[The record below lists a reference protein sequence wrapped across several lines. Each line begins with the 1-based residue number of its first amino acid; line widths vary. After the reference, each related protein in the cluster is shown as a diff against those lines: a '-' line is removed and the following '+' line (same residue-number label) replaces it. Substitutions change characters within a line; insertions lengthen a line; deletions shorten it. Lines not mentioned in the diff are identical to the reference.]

1 MKRLFNGG
9 WSFWC
14 GEPDLDVSEAGKHL
28 TEFQKVDL
36 PHDWLIAD
44 AKNLYRDGCGF
55 YRKIFL
61 MQPKENKR
69 YSLIF
74 EGVYMDTTIWVNEQQ
89 AGEWKYGYSTF
100 EIDLTP
106 FVKVGENE
114 ILVSVNFRSP
124 NSRWYSGA
132 GIYRDV
138 WFKETS
144 KTYVRE
150 NGVYVHT
157 EACEEKDG
165 KEPDFL
171 LYADTEIAGDAW
183 DEVRHTLYHKRE
195 VEPEIELPL
204 ELLLGDQVELVEEA
218 SLMTEKVGEASG
230 AEEDANVSEKEASCA
245 SAVEAY
251 ADSERENL
259 CVPEIITSHN
269 TNKNTAIYRVKSPRC
284 WDVEH
289 PHLYILKTEL
299 WKDGEIIQEEY
310 SQLGF
315 RSIAFDPEQGFL
327 LNGRRVKL
335 NGVCEHHDLGALG
348 AAFHRT
354 AMARKLGIL
363 KEMGVNALR
372 GTHNMTAPAVVELA
386 DEMGILMISE
396 AFDMWERSKTTY
408 DYARFFKEWS
418 ERDVES
424 WVMRDRNHPC
434 IIMFSIGN
442 EIYDTH
448 VDAHG
453 REITVKLRDLVKK
466 YDYRRN
472 AGVTIGSNYMPWEN
486 AQHCAEELKL
496 VGYNY
501 GEKYYEEHHK
511 AHPDWV
517 IYGSETSSIVQ
528 SRGFYHFPLRAS
540 ILTEDDEQC
549 SSLGNSPTSWGAK
562 SMERCVCE
570 DRDMDFSM
578 GQFLWTGFDYIG
590 EPTPYHTKNSY
601 FGQVDTAGFP
611 KDAYYV
617 WQSAWTD
624 YRKAPMIHIFPY
636 WDFNEGQSIDIRVC
650 SNAPFVELFC
660 NGKSC
665 GRQQLTH
672 EKGSGHHIIAD
683 YSLPYEKGVLY
694 AVAYDEE
701 GNVTARETKA
711 SFGNSAEI
719 VLRASG
725 RAAVANGRD
734 LFFVEIGTRDEK
746 GNPVENAVDRVTVQ
760 VEGAGHLVGLDN
772 GDSTDEDSYKGN
784 SRRLFSGKL
793 LAIIETGT
801 IPGAVRIRVS
811 GKGLKSAELV
821 YEAVEIDQMLPF
833 MKGEKAQR
841 IYHNFWQDLCEETYA
856 PGSTELIEDH
866 EERQRERQEDEQK
879 QSQKEKL
886 EEKQEK
892 KQSRK
897 EEKEEEERQSRK
909 ERLEEEQQQSQEE
922 RLEEEEKQSRK
933 ERLDEKQEEIPV
945 RKITLCSPMGQRFSK
960 EQPYLTVEAEIEPKE
975 ATDRQLLFR
984 VVDEHGVDSNL
995 VRLLVQGHTAQLHAM
1010 GDGSFYLRCMSRS
1023 GTDRIRVISQ
1033 LEFTVEG
1040 MGQAYRNPY
1049 ELISGSL
1056 YTSYQGEVSNGNERG
1071 VATARDGETVV
1082 TFGNIDFGPVGSDEI
1097 TMPVFALTSE
1107 EYPIRI
1113 YEGVPGEEGCQLL
1126 ADVVYQ
1132 KPSIWNTYQE
1142 ETYLLAK
1149 RVTGINTISIAVRQ
1163 KIHLKGFV
1171 FKKLQK
1177 AWLPLDAAQAD
1188 SVYGDTFIKEER
1200 AITGIGNN
1208 VTITYAEMDFGEEGT
1223 AGIRICGRAPESSN
1237 SLHIR
1242 FLQGEEESKQLVEFP
1257 MCGEYTE
1264 KEFSLTPVKG
1274 KWDVSFIFLPGS
1286 CFDLQSVQFLP
1297 AGAAN

>member
-55 YRKIFL
+55 YRKIFS

-106 FVKVGENE
+106 FVKAGENE

-138 WFKETS
+138 WFKETPE
-144 KTYVRE
+144 TYIRE
-150 NGVYVHT
+150 NGVYIHT

-171 LYADTEIAGDAW
+171 LYADTEIVGDAW
-183 DEVRHTLYHKRE
+183 DEVRHTLYAKRE
-195 VEPEIELPL
+195 APPEIELPF
-204 ELLLGDQVELVEEA
+204 ELLLGDEMELVEEA
-218 SLMTEKVGEASG
+218 SLVAGKVREDSGVAEEETSHASG
-230 AEEDANVSEKEASCA
+230 KGT
-245 SAVEAY
+245 
-251 ADSERENL
+251 L
-259 CVPEIITSHN
+259 CVPVEGTYAGSERADFCVSETIVFHN
-269 TNKNTAIYRVKSPRC
+269 TNKNTNIYRVKSPRC

-299 WKDGEIIQEEY
+299 CRDGEVIQDEY
-310 SQLGF
+310 SQIGF

-424 WVMRDRNHPC
+424 WVMRDRNHPS

-453 REITVKLRDLVKK
+453 REITVRLRDLVKK
-466 YDYRRN
+466 YDYHRN
-472 AGVTIGSNYMPWEN
+472 AGITIGSNYMPWEN
-486 AQHCAEELKL
+486 AQRCADEVKL
-496 VGYNY
+496 AGYNY

-517 IYGSETSSIVQ
+517 IYGSETSSMVQ
-528 SRGFYHFPLRAS
+528 SRGIYHFPLRAS

-562 SMERCVCE
+562 SMERCACE

-624 YRKAPMIHIFPY
+624 YRKTPMIHIFPY
-636 WDFNEGQSIDIRVC
+636 WDFNEGQNIDIRVC

-734 LFFVEIGTRDEK
+734 LFFVEIGTWDEK

-811 GKGLKSAELV
+811 GKGLKGAELV
-821 YEAVEIDQMLPF
+821 CEAVEIDQMLPF
-833 MKGEKAQR
+833 MKGEKTQR

-856 PGSTELIEDH
+856 PGPTELIEDH
-866 EERQRERQEDEQK
+866 EERQRERQEDEQ
-879 QSQKEKL
+879 
-886 EEKQEK
+886 

-922 RLEEEEKQSRK
+922 RLEEEEKQSQK

-1113 YEGVPGEEGCQLL
+1113 YEGVPGEEGSQLL

-1171 FKKLQK
+1171 FKKPQK

-1188 SVYGDTFIKEER
+1188 SVYGDTFTKEER

-1257 MCGEYTE
+1257 MCGEYIE

-1274 KWDVSFIFLPGS
+1274 KWDVSFVFLPGS

>member
-55 YRKIFL
+55 YRKIFS

-106 FVKVGENE
+106 FVKAGENE

-138 WFKETS
+138 WFKETT
-144 KTYVRE
+144 KTYIRE
-150 NGVYVHT
+150 NGVYIHT
-157 EACEEKDG
+157 EACEKKVG

-171 LYADTEIAGDAW
+171 LYADTEIVGDAW

-218 SLMTEKVGEASG
+218 SLMTEKVGEASC

-259 CVPEIITSHN
+259 CVPEIIASYN

-310 SQLGF
+310 SQIGF

-327 LNGRRVKL
+327 LNGRKVKL

-354 AMARKLGIL
+354 AMARKLRIL

-386 DEMGILMISE
+386 DQMGILMISE

-453 REITVKLRDLVKK
+453 REITVRLRDLVKK

-472 AGVTIGSNYMPWEN
+472 AGITIGSNYMPWEN
-486 AQHCAEELKL
+486 ARLCADEVKL
-496 VGYNY
+496 AGYNY
-501 GEKYYEEHHK
+501 GEKYYEVHHK

-528 SRGFYHFPLRAS
+528 SRGIYHFPLRAS

-701 GNVTARETKA
+701 GNETARETKA

-734 LFFVEIGTRDEK
+734 LFFVEIGTWDEK

-784 SRRLFSGKL
+784 SRQLFSGKL

-821 YEAVEIDQMLPF
+821 CEAVEIDQMLTF

-856 PGSTELIEDH
+856 PRPTELIEDH

-886 EEKQEK
+886 EEKQE
-892 KQSRK
+892 
-897 EEKEEEERQSRK
+897 
-909 ERLEEEQQQSQEE
+909 
-922 RLEEEEKQSRK
+922 
-933 ERLDEKQEEIPV
+933 EIPV
-945 RKITLCSPMGQRFSK
+945 RKITLCSPMGQKLSK
-960 EQPYLTVEAEIEPKE
+960 EQPYLTVEAEIEPKK
-975 ATDRQLLFR
+975 ATDRQLMFR

-995 VRLLVQGHTAQLHAM
+995 VKLLVQGHTAQLHAM

-1097 TMPVFALTSE
+1097 TLSVFALTSE

-1142 ETYLLAK
+1142 ETYSLAK
-1149 RVTGINTISIAVRQ
+1149 RVTGINTISVAVHQ

-1177 AWLPLDAAQAD
+1177 AWLSLNAAEAD
-1188 SVYGDTFIKEER
+1188 SVYGDTFTKEER

-1208 VTITYAEMDFGEEGT
+1208 VTITYTEMDFGEEGT

-1264 KEFSLTPVKG
+1264 KEFPLTPVKG
-1274 KWDVSFIFLPGS
+1274 KWDVSFVFLPGS
-1286 CFDLQSVQFLP
+1286 CFDLQSVQFLSG
-1297 AGAAN
+1297 GAAN

>member
-14 GEPDLDVSEAGKHL
+14 GEPDLDVSETGKHL

-36 PHDWLIAD
+36 PHDWLISD

-55 YRKIFL
+55 YRKIFS

-106 FVKVGENE
+106 FVKAGENE

-138 WFKETS
+138 WFKETT
-144 KTYVRE
+144 KTYIRE
-150 NGVYVHT
+150 NGVYIHT
-157 EACEEKDG
+157 EACGEKEG

-171 LYADTEIAGDAW
+171 LYADTEIVGDAW
-183 DEVRHTLYHKRE
+183 DEVRHTLYAKRE
-195 VEPEIELPL
+195 APPEIELPF
-204 ELLLGDQVELVEEA
+204 ELLLGDEMELVEEA
-218 SLMTEKVGEASG
+218 SP
-230 AEEDANVSEKEASCA
+230 EETYAGSERADFCVSET
-245 SAVEAY
+245 
-251 ADSERENL
+251 
-259 CVPEIITSHN
+259 IIFHN
-269 TNKNTAIYRVKSPRC
+269 TNKKTNIYRVKSPRC

-289 PHLYILKTEL
+289 PHLYILKTGL

-310 SQLGF
+310 SQIGF

-348 AAFHRT
+348 AAFHRA
-354 AMARKLGIL
+354 AMARKFRIL

-386 DEMGILMISE
+386 DQMGILMISE

-453 REITVKLRDLVKK
+453 REITVRLRDLVKQ
-466 YDYRRN
+466 YDYRGN
-472 AGVTIGSNYMPWEN
+472 AGITIGSNYMPWEN
-486 AQHCAEELKL
+486 AQLCADEVKL
-496 VGYNY
+496 AGYNY
-501 GEKYYEEHHK
+501 GEKYYGKHHK

-528 SRGFYHFPLRAS
+528 SRGIYHFPLRAS

-711 SFGNSAEI
+711 SFGNSSEI

-734 LFFVEIGTRDEK
+734 LFFVEIGTWDEK

-821 YEAVEIDQMLPF
+821 CEAVEIDQMLPF
-833 MKGEKAQR
+833 LKGEKAQR

-856 PGSTELIEDH
+856 PGPTELIEDH

-879 QSQKEKL
+879 QSQKE
-886 EEKQEK
+886 
-892 KQSRK
+892 
-897 EEKEEEERQSRK
+897 
-909 ERLEEEQQQSQEE
+909 
-922 RLEEEEKQSRK
+922 
-933 ERLDEKQEEIPV
+933 RLDEKQEEIPV
-945 RKITLCSPMGQRFSK
+945 RKITLCSPMGQKLSK
-960 EQPYLTVEAEIEPKE
+960 EQPYLTVEAEIEPKK
-975 ATDRQLLFR
+975 ATDRQLMFR

-995 VRLLVQGHTAQLHAM
+995 VKLLVQGHTAQLHAM

-1097 TMPVFALTSE
+1097 TLSVFALTSE

-1142 ETYLLAK
+1142 ETYSLAK
-1149 RVTGINTISIAVRQ
+1149 RVTGINTISVAVHQ

-1177 AWLPLDAAQAD
+1177 AWLSLNAAEAD
-1188 SVYGDTFIKEER
+1188 SVYGDTFTKEER

-1208 VTITYAEMDFGEEGT
+1208 VTITYTEMDFGEEGT

-1257 MCGEYTE
+1257 MCGEYIE

-1274 KWDVSFIFLPGS
+1274 KWDVSFVFLPGS

>member
-55 YRKIFL
+55 YRKIFS

-106 FVKVGENE
+106 FVKAGENE

-138 WFKETS
+138 WFKETT
-144 KTYVRE
+144 KTYIRE
-150 NGVYVHT
+150 NGVYIHT
-157 EACEEKDG
+157 EACGEKEG

-171 LYADTEIAGDAW
+171 LYADTEIVGDAW
-183 DEVRHTLYHKRE
+183 DEVRHTLYAKRE
-195 VEPEIELPL
+195 APPEIELPF
-204 ELLLGDQVELVEEA
+204 ELLLGDEMELVEEA
-218 SLMTEKVGEASG
+218 SP
-230 AEEDANVSEKEASCA
+230 EET
-245 SAVEAY
+245 Y
-251 ADSERENL
+251 AGSERADFCLSET
-259 CVPEIITSHN
+259 IIFHN
-269 TNKNTAIYRVKSPRC
+269 TNKNTNIYRVKSPRC

-310 SQLGF
+310 SQIGF

-327 LNGRRVKL
+327 LNGRKVKL
-335 NGVCEHHDLGALG
+335 NGVCEHHDLSALG
-348 AAFHRT
+348 AAFHRA
-354 AMARKLGIL
+354 AMARKFRIL

-386 DEMGILMISE
+386 DQMGILMISE

-453 REITVKLRDLVKK
+453 REITVRLRDLVKK

-472 AGVTIGSNYMPWEN
+472 AGITIGSNYMPWEN
-486 AQHCAEELKL
+486 AQLCADEVKL
-496 VGYNY
+496 AGYNY

-528 SRGFYHFPLRAS
+528 SRGIYHFPLRAS

-734 LFFVEIGTRDEK
+734 LFFVEIGTRDE
-746 GNPVENAVDRVTVQ
+746 NENVVENAVDRVTVQ

-821 YEAVEIDQMLPF
+821 CEAVEIDQMLTF

-856 PGSTELIEDH
+856 PGPTELIEDH

-879 QSQKEKL
+879 QSQKE
-886 EEKQEK
+886 
-892 KQSRK
+892 
-897 EEKEEEERQSRK
+897 
-909 ERLEEEQQQSQEE
+909 
-922 RLEEEEKQSRK
+922 
-933 ERLDEKQEEIPV
+933 RLDEKQEEIPV
-945 RKITLCSPMGQRFSK
+945 RKITLCSPMGQKLSK
-960 EQPYLTVEAEIEPKE
+960 EQPYLTVEAEVEPKE
-975 ATDRQLLFR
+975 ATDRQLMFR

-995 VRLLVQGHTAQLHAM
+995 VRLLVQGHTAQLYAM

-1097 TMPVFALTSE
+1097 TLSVFALTSE

-1142 ETYLLAK
+1142 ETYSLAK
-1149 RVTGINTISIAVRQ
+1149 RVTGINTISVAVHQ

-1177 AWLPLDAAQAD
+1177 AWLSLNAAEAD
-1188 SVYGDTFIKEER
+1188 SVYGDTFTKEER

-1208 VTITYAEMDFGEEGT
+1208 VTITYTEMDFGEEGT

-1257 MCGEYTE
+1257 MCGEYIE

-1274 KWDVSFIFLPGS
+1274 KWDVSFVFLPGS

>member
-55 YRKIFL
+55 YRKIFS

-106 FVKVGENE
+106 FVKAGENE

-138 WFKETS
+138 WFKETT
-144 KTYVRE
+144 KTYIRE
-150 NGVYVHT
+150 NGVYIHT
-157 EACEEKDG
+157 EACGEKEG

-171 LYADTEIAGDAW
+171 LYADTEIVGDAW
-183 DEVRHTLYHKRE
+183 DEVSHTLYAKRE
-195 VEPEIELPL
+195 APPEIELPF
-204 ELLLGDQVELVEEA
+204 ELLLGDEMELVEEA
-218 SLMTEKVGEASG
+218 SP
-230 AEEDANVSEKEASCA
+230 EET
-245 SAVEAY
+245 Y
-251 ADSERENL
+251 AGSERADFCLSET
-259 CVPEIITSHN
+259 IIFHN
-269 TNKNTAIYRVKSPRC
+269 TNKNTNIYRVKSPRC

-310 SQLGF
+310 SQIGF

-348 AAFHRT
+348 AAFHRA
-354 AMARKLGIL
+354 AMARKFRIL

-386 DEMGILMISE
+386 DQMGILMISE

-453 REITVKLRDLVKK
+453 REITVRLRDLVKK

-472 AGVTIGSNYMPWEN
+472 AGITIGSNYMPWEN
-486 AQHCAEELKL
+486 AQFCAEELKL
-496 VGYNY
+496 AGYNY

-528 SRGFYHFPLRAS
+528 SRGIYHFPLRAS

-734 LFFVEIGTRDEK
+734 LFFVEIGTRDE
-746 GNPVENAVDRVTVQ
+746 NENVVENAVDRVTVQ

-793 LAIIETGT
+793 LAIIETGM
-801 IPGAVRIRVS
+801 IPGAVRIMVS

-821 YEAVEIDQMLPF
+821 CEAVEIDQMLTF

-856 PGSTELIEDH
+856 PGPTELIEDH

-886 EEKQEK
+886 EEKQE
-892 KQSRK
+892 
-897 EEKEEEERQSRK
+897 
-909 ERLEEEQQQSQEE
+909 
-922 RLEEEEKQSRK
+922 
-933 ERLDEKQEEIPV
+933 EIPV
-945 RKITLCSPMGQRFSK
+945 RKITLCSPMGQKLSK
-960 EQPYLTVEAEIEPKE
+960 EQPYLTVEAEVEPKE
-975 ATDRQLLFR
+975 ATDRQLMFR

-1082 TFGNIDFGPVGSDEI
+1082 TFGNIDFGPVGSDKI
-1097 TMPVFALTSE
+1097 TMPIFALTSE

-1142 ETYLLAK
+1142 ETYSLAK
-1149 RVTGINTISIAVRQ
+1149 RVTGINTISVAVHQ

-1177 AWLPLDAAQAD
+1177 AWLSLNAAEAD
-1188 SVYGDTFIKEER
+1188 SVYGDTFTKEER

-1208 VTITYAEMDFGEEGT
+1208 VTITYTEMDFGEEGT
-1223 AGIRICGRAPESSN
+1223 AGIRICGRAPESGN

-1242 FLQGEEESKQLVEFP
+1242 FSQGEEESKQLVEFP
-1257 MCGEYTE
+1257 MCGEYIE

-1274 KWDVSFIFLPGS
+1274 KWDVSFVFLPGS

>member
-36 PHDWLIAD
+36 PHDWLISD

-55 YRKIFL
+55 YRKIFS

-106 FVKVGENE
+106 FVKAGENE

-138 WFKETS
+138 WFKETT
-144 KTYVRE
+144 KTYIRE
-150 NGVYVHT
+150 NGVYIHT
-157 EACEEKDG
+157 EACGEKEG

-171 LYADTEIAGDAW
+171 LYADTEIVGDAW
-183 DEVRHTLYHKRE
+183 DEVRHTLYAKRE
-195 VEPEIELPL
+195 APPEIELPF
-204 ELLLGDQVELVEEA
+204 ELLLGDEMELVEEA
-218 SLMTEKVGEASG
+218 SP
-230 AEEDANVSEKEASCA
+230 EET
-245 SAVEAY
+245 Y
-251 ADSERENL
+251 AGSERADFCLSET
-259 CVPEIITSHN
+259 IIFHN
-269 TNKNTAIYRVKSPRC
+269 TNKNTNIYRVKSPRC

-289 PHLYILKTEL
+289 PHLYILKTGL

-310 SQLGF
+310 SQIGF

-348 AAFHRT
+348 AAFHRA
-354 AMARKLGIL
+354 AMARKFRIL

-386 DEMGILMISE
+386 DQMGILMISE

-453 REITVKLRDLVKK
+453 REITVRLRDLVKK

-472 AGVTIGSNYMPWEN
+472 AGITIGSNYMPWEN
-486 AQHCAEELKL
+486 AQLCADEVKL
-496 VGYNY
+496 AGYNY

-528 SRGFYHFPLRAS
+528 SRGIYHFPLRAS

-734 LFFVEIGTRDEK
+734 LFFVEIGTWDEK

-793 LAIIETGT
+793 LAIIETGM

-821 YEAVEIDQMLPF
+821 CEAVEIDQMLTF

-879 QSQKEKL
+879 QSQKE
-886 EEKQEK
+886 
-892 KQSRK
+892 
-897 EEKEEEERQSRK
+897 
-909 ERLEEEQQQSQEE
+909 
-922 RLEEEEKQSRK
+922 
-933 ERLDEKQEEIPV
+933 RLDEKQEEIPV
-945 RKITLCSPMGQRFSK
+945 RKITLCSPMGQKLSK
-960 EQPYLTVEAEIEPKE
+960 EQPYLTVEAEVEPKE
-975 ATDRQLLFR
+975 ATDRQLMFR

-1033 LEFTVEG
+1033 LEFTVES

-1097 TMPVFALTSE
+1097 TMPIFALTSE

-1142 ETYLLAK
+1142 ETYSLAK
-1149 RVTGINTISIAVRQ
+1149 RVTGINTISVAVHQ

-1177 AWLPLDAAQAD
+1177 AWLSLNAAEAD
-1188 SVYGDTFIKEER
+1188 SVYGDTFTKEER

-1208 VTITYAEMDFGEEGT
+1208 VTITYTEMDFGEEGT

-1274 KWDVSFIFLPGS
+1274 KWDVSFVFLPGS

-1297 AGAAN
+1297 AGEAN

>member
-74 EGVYMDTTIWVNEQQ
+74 EGVYMDTTIWVNEQR

-100 EIDLTP
+100 EIDLTS
-106 FVKVGENE
+106 FVKAGENE

-138 WFKETS
+138 WFKETP
-144 KTYVRE
+144 KTYIRE

-157 EACEEKDG
+157 ETCGEKDG

-171 LYADTEIAGDAW
+171 LYADTEIVGDAW
-183 DEVRHTLYHKRE
+183 DEVRHTLYAKRE
-195 VEPEIELPL
+195 AEPEIELPL

-218 SLMTEKVGEASG
+218 SP
-230 AEEDANVSEKEASCA
+230 EET
-245 SAVEAY
+245 Y
-251 ADSERENL
+251 AGSERENL
-259 CVPEIITSHN
+259 CVPETIVFHN
-269 TNKNTAIYRVKSPRC
+269 TNKNTNIYRVKSPRC

-299 WKDGEIIQEEY
+299 WKDGEVIQEEY
-310 SQLGF
+310 SQIGF

-408 DYARFFKEWS
+408 DYARFFKEWN

-424 WVMRDRNHPC
+424 WVMRDRNHPS

-453 REITVKLRDLVKK
+453 REITVRLRDLVKQ
-466 YDYRRN
+466 YDYRGN
-472 AGVTIGSNYMPWEN
+472 AGITIGSNYMPWEN

-528 SRGFYHFPLRAS
+528 SRGIYHFPLRAS

-636 WDFNEGQSIDIRVC
+636 WDFNEGQNIDIRVC

-801 IPGAVRIRVS
+801 IPGAVRISVS

-821 YEAVEIDQMLPF
+821 CEAVEIAQMLPF

-866 EERQRERQEDEQK
+866 EERQ
-879 QSQKEKL
+879 
-886 EEKQEK
+886 
-892 KQSRK
+892 
-897 EEKEEEERQSRK
+897 
-909 ERLEEEQQQSQEE
+909 
-922 RLEEEEKQSRK
+922 
-933 ERLDEKQEEIPV
+933 DEKQEEIPV

-995 VRLLVQGHTAQLHAM
+995 VKLLVQGHTAQLHAM

-1177 AWLPLDAAQAD
+1177 AWLPLNAAEAD
-1188 SVYGDTFIKEER
+1188 SVYGDTFTKEER

>member
-55 YRKIFL
+55 YRKIFS

-106 FVKVGENE
+106 FVKAGENE

-138 WFKETS
+138 WFKETT
-144 KTYVRE
+144 KTYIRE
-150 NGVYVHT
+150 NGVYIHT
-157 EACEEKDG
+157 EACGEKEG

-171 LYADTEIAGDAW
+171 LYADTEIVGDAW
-183 DEVRHTLYHKRE
+183 DEVRHTLYAKRE
-195 VEPEIELPL
+195 APPEIELPF
-204 ELLLGDQVELVEEA
+204 ELLLGDEIELVEEA
-218 SLMTEKVGEASG
+218 SP
-230 AEEDANVSEKEASCA
+230 EETYAGSERADFCVSET
-245 SAVEAY
+245 
-251 ADSERENL
+251 
-259 CVPEIITSHN
+259 IIFHN
-269 TNKNTAIYRVKSPRC
+269 TNKNTNIYRVKSPRC

-289 PHLYILKTEL
+289 PHLYILRTAL
-299 WKDGEIIQEEY
+299 WKDGEIIQDEY
-310 SQLGF
+310 SQIGF

-327 LNGRRVKL
+327 LNGRKVKL

-348 AAFHRT
+348 AAFHRA
-354 AMARKLGIL
+354 AMARKFRIL

-386 DEMGILMISE
+386 DQMGILMISE

-453 REITVKLRDLVKK
+453 REITVRLRDLVKK

-472 AGVTIGSNYMPWEN
+472 AGITIGSNYMPWEN
-486 AQHCAEELKL
+486 AQLCADEVKL
-496 VGYNY
+496 AGYNY
-501 GEKYYEEHHK
+501 GEKYYGKHHK

-517 IYGSETSSIVQ
+517 IYGSETSSMVQ
-528 SRGFYHFPLRAS
+528 SRGIYHFPLRAS

-636 WDFNEGQSIDIRVC
+636 WDFNEGQNIDIRVC

-734 LFFVEIGTRDEK
+734 LFFVEIGTRDE
-746 GNPVENAVDRVTVQ
+746 NENVVENAVDRVTVQ

-821 YEAVEIDQMLPF
+821 CEAVEIDQMLPF
-833 MKGEKAQR
+833 LNGEKAQR

-856 PGSTELIEDH
+856 PGPTELIEDH

-879 QSQKEKL
+879 QSQKE
-886 EEKQEK
+886 
-892 KQSRK
+892 
-897 EEKEEEERQSRK
+897 
-909 ERLEEEQQQSQEE
+909 
-922 RLEEEEKQSRK
+922 
-933 ERLDEKQEEIPV
+933 RLDEKQEEIPV
-945 RKITLCSPMGQRFSK
+945 RKITLCSPMGQKLSK
-960 EQPYLTVEAEIEPKE
+960 EQPYLTVEAEVEPKE
-975 ATDRQLLFR
+975 ATDRQLMFR

-1097 TMPVFALTSE
+1097 TLPVFALTSE

-1113 YEGVPGEEGCQLL
+1113 YEGVPGEDGCQLL

-1142 ETYLLAK
+1142 ETYSLAK

-1177 AWLPLDAAQAD
+1177 AWLSLNAAEAD
-1188 SVYGDTFIKEER
+1188 SVYGDTFTKEER

-1208 VTITYAEMDFGEEGT
+1208 VTITYTEMDFGEEGT

-1242 FLQGEEESKQLVEFP
+1242 FSKGEEESKQLVEFP
-1257 MCGEYTE
+1257 MCGEYIE

-1274 KWDVSFIFLPGS
+1274 KWDVSFVFLPGS

>member
-28 TEFQKVDL
+28 TAFQKVDL

-74 EGVYMDTTIWVNEQQ
+74 EGVYMDTTIWVNGQQ

-106 FVKVGENE
+106 FVKAGENE

-138 WFKETS
+138 WFKETP
-144 KTYVRE
+144 KTYIRE

-171 LYADTEIAGDAW
+171 LYADAEIVGDAW

-218 SLMTEKVGEASG
+218 SLMTEKVGEAS
-230 AEEDANVSEKEASCA
+230 CA

-259 CVPEIITSHN
+259 CVPEIIASHN
-269 TNKNTAIYRVKSPRC
+269 TNKNTAIYRVKSPRR

-310 SQLGF
+310 SQIGF

-327 LNGRRVKL
+327 LNGRKVKL

-348 AAFHRT
+348 AAFHRA
-354 AMARKLGIL
+354 AMARKFRIL

-386 DEMGILMISE
+386 DQMGILMISE
-396 AFDMWERSKTTY
+396 AFDMWERPKTTY
-408 DYARFFKEWS
+408 DYARFFNEWS

-424 WVMRDRNHPC
+424 WVMRDRNHPS

-453 REITVKLRDLVKK
+453 REITVRLRDLVKK

-472 AGVTIGSNYMPWEN
+472 AGITIGSNYMPWEN
-486 AQHCAEELKL
+486 AQLCADEVKL
-496 VGYNY
+496 AGYNY

-528 SRGFYHFPLRAS
+528 SRGIYHFPLRAS

-562 SMERCVCE
+562 SMESCVCE

-734 LFFVEIGTRDEK
+734 LFFVEIGMRDEK

-879 QSQKEKL
+879 QS
-886 EEKQEK
+886 
-892 KQSRK
+892 
-897 EEKEEEERQSRK
+897 RK
-909 ERLEEEQQQSQEE
+909 ERQ
-922 RLEEEEKQSRK
+922 
-933 ERLDEKQEEIPV
+933 DEKQEEIPV
-945 RKITLCSPMGQRFSK
+945 RKITLCSPMGQKLSK
-960 EQPYLTVEAEIEPKE
+960 EQPYLTVEAEVEPKE
-975 ATDRQLLFR
+975 ATDRQLMFR

-1097 TMPVFALTSE
+1097 TIPVFALTSE

-1188 SVYGDTFIKEER
+1188 SVYGDTFTKEER

-1223 AGIRICGRAPESSN
+1223 VGIRICGRAPESSN

-1242 FLQGEEESKQLVEFP
+1242 FSQGEEESKQLVEFP

>member
-14 GEPDLDVSEAGKHL
+14 GEPDLGVSEAGKHL

-55 YRKIFL
+55 YRKIFS

-106 FVKVGENE
+106 FVKAGENE

-138 WFKETS
+138 WFKETPE
-144 KTYVRE
+144 TYIRE
-150 NGVYVHT
+150 NGVYIHT
-157 EACEEKDG
+157 EACGEKVG
-165 KEPDFL
+165 KKPDFL
-171 LYADTEIAGDAW
+171 LYADTEIVGDAW
-183 DEVRHTLYHKRE
+183 DEVRHTLYAKRE
-195 VEPEIELPL
+195 AQPEIELPF
-204 ELLLGDQVELVEEA
+204 ELLLGDEMELVEEA
-218 SLMTEKVGEASG
+218 SP
-230 AEEDANVSEKEASCA
+230 EET
-245 SAVEAY
+245 Y
-251 ADSERENL
+251 AGSEREDF
-259 CVPEIITSHN
+259 CVSETIIFHN
-269 TNKNTAIYRVKSPRC
+269 TNKNTNIYRVKSPRC

-310 SQLGF
+310 SQIGF

-327 LNGRRVKL
+327 LNGRKVKL

-348 AAFHRT
+348 AAFHRA
-354 AMARKLGIL
+354 AMARKFRIL

-386 DEMGILMISE
+386 DQMGILMISE

-453 REITVKLRDLVKK
+453 REITVRLRDLVKK

-472 AGVTIGSNYMPWEN
+472 AGITIGSNYMPWEN
-486 AQHCAEELKL
+486 AQLCADEVKL
-496 VGYNY
+496 AGYNY

-511 AHPDWV
+511 AHQDWV
-517 IYGSETSSIVQ
+517 IYGSETSSMVQ
-528 SRGFYHFPLRAS
+528 SRGIYHFPLRAS

-734 LFFVEIGTRDEK
+734 LFFVEIGTRDE
-746 GNPVENAVDRVTVQ
+746 NENVVENAVDRVTVQ

-821 YEAVEIDQMLPF
+821 CEAVEIDQMLTF

-866 EERQRERQEDEQK
+866 EERQRERQEDEQR
-879 QSQKEKL
+879 QSQ
-886 EEKQEK
+886 
-892 KQSRK
+892 
-897 EEKEEEERQSRK
+897 
-909 ERLEEEQQQSQEE
+909 
-922 RLEEEEKQSRK
+922 K
-933 ERLDEKQEEIPV
+933 ERLDEKQEEPPV
-945 RKITLCSPMGQRFSK
+945 RKITLCSPMGQKFSK
-960 EQPYLTVEAEIEPKE
+960 EQPEFTVEAEVEPKE
-975 ATDRQLLFR
+975 ATDRQLMFR

-1097 TMPVFALTSE
+1097 TMPIFALTSE

-1142 ETYLLAK
+1142 ETYSLAK
-1149 RVTGINTISIAVRQ
+1149 RVTGINTISVAVHQ

-1177 AWLPLDAAQAD
+1177 AWLSLNAAEAD
-1188 SVYGDTFIKEER
+1188 SVYGDTFTKEER

-1208 VTITYAEMDFGEEGT
+1208 VTITYTEMDFGEEGT

-1257 MCGEYTE
+1257 MCGEYIE

-1274 KWDVSFIFLPGS
+1274 KWDVSFVFLPGS

>member
-55 YRKIFL
+55 YRKIFS

-106 FVKVGENE
+106 FVKAGENE

-138 WFKETS
+138 WFKETT
-144 KTYVRE
+144 KTYIRE
-150 NGVYVHT
+150 NGVYIHT
-157 EACEEKDG
+157 EACEKKVG

-171 LYADTEIAGDAW
+171 LYADTEIVGDAW

-218 SLMTEKVGEASG
+218 SLMTEKVGEASC

-259 CVPEIITSHN
+259 CVPEIIASYN

-310 SQLGF
+310 SQIGF

-327 LNGRRVKL
+327 LNGRKVKL

-354 AMARKLGIL
+354 AMARKLRIL

-386 DEMGILMISE
+386 DQMGILMISE

-453 REITVKLRDLVKK
+453 REITVRLRDLVKK

-472 AGVTIGSNYMPWEN
+472 AGITIGSNYMPWEN
-486 AQHCAEELKL
+486 ARLCADEVKL
-496 VGYNY
+496 AGYNY
-501 GEKYYEEHHK
+501 GEKYYEVHHK

-528 SRGFYHFPLRAS
+528 SRGIYHFPLRAS

-701 GNVTARETKA
+701 GNETARETKA

-734 LFFVEIGTRDEK
+734 LFFVEIGTWDEK

-784 SRRLFSGKL
+784 SRQLFSGKL

-801 IPGAVRIRVS
+801 IPGAVRISVS

-821 YEAVEIDQMLPF
+821 CEAVEIDQMLTF

-856 PGSTELIEDH
+856 PRPTELIEDH

-879 QSQKEKL
+879 QSQKE
-886 EEKQEK
+886 
-892 KQSRK
+892 
-897 EEKEEEERQSRK
+897 
-909 ERLEEEQQQSQEE
+909 
-922 RLEEEEKQSRK
+922 
-933 ERLDEKQEEIPV
+933 RLDEKQEEIPV
-945 RKITLCSPMGQRFSK
+945 RKITLCSPMGQKLSK
-960 EQPYLTVEAEIEPKE
+960 EQPYLTVEAEIEPKK
-975 ATDRQLLFR
+975 ATDRQLMFR

-995 VRLLVQGHTAQLHAM
+995 VKLLVQGHTAQLHAM

-1097 TMPVFALTSE
+1097 TLSVFALTSE

-1142 ETYLLAK
+1142 ETYSLAK
-1149 RVTGINTISIAVRQ
+1149 RVTGINTISVAVHQ

-1177 AWLPLDAAQAD
+1177 AWLSLNAAEAD
-1188 SVYGDTFIKEER
+1188 SVYGDTFTKEER

-1208 VTITYAEMDFGEEGT
+1208 VTITYTEMDFGEEGT

-1274 KWDVSFIFLPGS
+1274 KWDVSFVFLPGS

>member
-55 YRKIFL
+55 YRKIFS

-106 FVKVGENE
+106 FVKAGENE

-138 WFKETS
+138 WFRETT
-144 KTYVRE
+144 KTYIRE
-150 NGVYVHT
+150 NGVYIHT
-157 EACEEKDG
+157 EACGEKEG

-171 LYADTEIAGDAW
+171 LYADTEIVGDAW
-183 DEVRHTLYHKRE
+183 DEVRHTLYAKRE
-195 VEPEIELPL
+195 AQPEIELPF
-204 ELLLGDQVELVEEA
+204 ELLLGDEMELVEEA
-218 SLMTEKVGEASG
+218 SP
-230 AEEDANVSEKEASCA
+230 EETYAGSERADFCVSET
-245 SAVEAY
+245 
-251 ADSERENL
+251 
-259 CVPEIITSHN
+259 IIFHN
-269 TNKNTAIYRVKSPRC
+269 TNKNTNIYRVKSPRC

-310 SQLGF
+310 SQIGF

-348 AAFHRT
+348 AAFHRA
-354 AMARKLGIL
+354 AMARKFRIL

-386 DEMGILMISE
+386 DQMGILMISE

-453 REITVKLRDLVKK
+453 REITVRLRDLVKK

-472 AGVTIGSNYMPWEN
+472 AGITIGSNYMPWEN
-486 AQHCAEELKL
+486 AQLCADEVKL
-496 VGYNY
+496 AGYNY

-517 IYGSETSSIVQ
+517 IYGSETSSMVQ
-528 SRGFYHFPLRAS
+528 SRGIYHFPLRAS

-672 EKGSGHHIIAD
+672 EKGSGQHIIAD

-734 LFFVEIGTRDEK
+734 LFFVEIGTHDE
-746 GNPVENAVDRVTVQ
+746 NENVVENAVDRVTVQ

-821 YEAVEIDQMLPF
+821 CEAVEIDQMLPF
-833 MKGEKAQR
+833 LKGEKAQR

-856 PGSTELIEDH
+856 PGPTELIEDH

-886 EEKQEK
+886 EEKQE
-892 KQSRK
+892 
-897 EEKEEEERQSRK
+897 
-909 ERLEEEQQQSQEE
+909 
-922 RLEEEEKQSRK
+922 
-933 ERLDEKQEEIPV
+933 EIPV
-945 RKITLCSPMGQRFSK
+945 RKITLCSPMGQKLSK

-975 ATDRQLLFR
+975 ATDRQLMFR

-995 VRLLVQGHTAQLHAM
+995 VKLLVQGHTAQLRAM
-1010 GDGSFYLRCMSRS
+1010 RDGSFYLRCMSRS

-1097 TMPVFALTSE
+1097 TMPIFALTSE

-1142 ETYLLAK
+1142 ETYSLAK
-1149 RVTGINTISIAVRQ
+1149 RVTGINTISVAVHQ

-1177 AWLPLDAAQAD
+1177 AWLPLDAAEAD
-1188 SVYGDTFIKEER
+1188 SVYGDTFTKEER

-1208 VTITYAEMDFGEEGT
+1208 VTITYTEMDFGEEGT

-1257 MCGEYTE
+1257 MCGEYIE

-1274 KWDVSFIFLPGS
+1274 KWDVSFVFLPGS
-1286 CFDLQSVQFLP
+1286 CFDLQSVQFLS
-1297 AGAAN
+1297 GGVAN

>member
-55 YRKIFL
+55 YRKIFS

-106 FVKVGENE
+106 FVKAGENE

-138 WFKETS
+138 WFKETPE
-144 KTYVRE
+144 TYIRE
-150 NGVYVHT
+150 NGVYIHT
-157 EACEEKDG
+157 EACGEKEG

-171 LYADTEIAGDAW
+171 LYADTEIVGDAW
-183 DEVRHTLYHKRE
+183 DEVRHTLYHKRD

-218 SLMTEKVGEASG
+218 SLMTEKVGEASC

-259 CVPEIITSHN
+259 CVPEIIASHN
-269 TNKNTAIYRVKSPRC
+269 TNKNTAIYRVKSPRR

-310 SQLGF
+310 SQIGF

-327 LNGRRVKL
+327 LNGRKVKL

-354 AMARKLGIL
+354 AMARKLRIL

-386 DEMGILMISE
+386 DQMGILMISE

-453 REITVKLRDLVKK
+453 REITVRLRDLVKK

-472 AGVTIGSNYMPWEN
+472 AGITIGSNYMPWEN
-486 AQHCAEELKL
+486 ARLCADEVKL
-496 VGYNY
+496 AGYNY
-501 GEKYYEEHHK
+501 GEKYYEVHHK

-528 SRGFYHFPLRAS
+528 SRGIYHFPLRAS

-624 YRKAPMIHIFPY
+624 YRKAPRIHIFPY

-734 LFFVEIGTRDEK
+734 LFFVEIGTWDEK

-801 IPGAVRIRVS
+801 IPGAVRISVS

-821 YEAVEIDQMLPF
+821 CEAVEIDQMLTF

-856 PGSTELIEDH
+856 PGMTELIEDH

-879 QSQKEKL
+879 QSQKE
-886 EEKQEK
+886 
-892 KQSRK
+892 
-897 EEKEEEERQSRK
+897 
-909 ERLEEEQQQSQEE
+909 
-922 RLEEEEKQSRK
+922 
-933 ERLDEKQEEIPV
+933 RLDEKQEEIPV
-945 RKITLCSPMGQRFSK
+945 RKITLCSPMGQKLSK
-960 EQPYLTVEAEIEPKE
+960 EQPYLTVEAEIEPKK
-975 ATDRQLLFR
+975 ATDRQLMFR

-995 VRLLVQGHTAQLHAM
+995 VKLLVQGHTAQLHAM

-1097 TMPVFALTSE
+1097 TLSVFALTSE

-1142 ETYLLAK
+1142 ETYSLAK
-1149 RVTGINTISIAVRQ
+1149 RVTGINTISVAVHQ

-1177 AWLPLDAAQAD
+1177 AWLSLNAAEAD
-1188 SVYGDTFIKEER
+1188 SVYGDTFTKEER

-1208 VTITYAEMDFGEEGT
+1208 VTITYTEMDFGEEGT

-1274 KWDVSFIFLPGS
+1274 KWDVSFVFLPGS

-1297 AGAAN
+1297 AGAANQDSPWGA

>member
-55 YRKIFL
+55 YRKIFS

-106 FVKVGENE
+106 FVKAGENE

-138 WFKETS
+138 WFKETT
-144 KTYVRE
+144 KTYIRE
-150 NGVYVHT
+150 NGVYIHT
-157 EACEEKDG
+157 EACGEKEG

-171 LYADTEIAGDAW
+171 LYADTEIVGDAW
-183 DEVRHTLYHKRE
+183 DEVRHTLYAKRE
-195 VEPEIELPL
+195 APPEIELPF
-204 ELLLGDQVELVEEA
+204 ELLLGDEMELVEEA
-218 SLMTEKVGEASG
+218 SP
-230 AEEDANVSEKEASCA
+230 EET
-245 SAVEAY
+245 Y
-251 ADSERENL
+251 AGSERADFCLSET
-259 CVPEIITSHN
+259 IIFHN
-269 TNKNTAIYRVKSPRC
+269 TNKNTNIYRVKSPRC

-310 SQLGF
+310 SQIGF

-327 LNGRRVKL
+327 LNGRKVKL
-335 NGVCEHHDLGALG
+335 NGVCEHHDLSALG
-348 AAFHRT
+348 AAFHRA
-354 AMARKLGIL
+354 AMARKFRIL

-386 DEMGILMISE
+386 DQMGILMISE

-453 REITVKLRDLVKK
+453 REITVRLRDLVKK

-472 AGVTIGSNYMPWEN
+472 AGITIGSNYMPWEN
-486 AQHCAEELKL
+486 AQLCADEVKL
-496 VGYNY
+496 AGYNY

-528 SRGFYHFPLRAS
+528 SRGIYHFPLRAS

-636 WDFNEGQSIDIRVC
+636 WDFNEGQNIDIRVC

-734 LFFVEIGTRDEK
+734 LFFVEIGTRDE
-746 GNPVENAVDRVTVQ
+746 NENVVENAVDRVTVQ

-821 YEAVEIDQMLPF
+821 CEAVEIDQMLTF

-856 PGSTELIEDH
+856 PGPTELIEDH

-879 QSQKEKL
+879 QSQKE
-886 EEKQEK
+886 
-892 KQSRK
+892 
-897 EEKEEEERQSRK
+897 
-909 ERLEEEQQQSQEE
+909 
-922 RLEEEEKQSRK
+922 
-933 ERLDEKQEEIPV
+933 RLDEKQEEIPV
-945 RKITLCSPMGQRFSK
+945 RKITLCSPMGQKLSK
-960 EQPYLTVEAEIEPKE
+960 EQLYLTVEAEVEPKE
-975 ATDRQLLFR
+975 ATDRQLMFR

-995 VRLLVQGHTAQLHAM
+995 VKLLVQGHTAQLHAM

-1097 TMPVFALTSE
+1097 TMPIFALTSE

-1142 ETYLLAK
+1142 ETYSLAK
-1149 RVTGINTISIAVRQ
+1149 RVTGINTISVAVHQ

-1177 AWLPLDAAQAD
+1177 AWLSLNAAEAD
-1188 SVYGDTFIKEER
+1188 SVYGDTFTKEER

-1208 VTITYAEMDFGEEGT
+1208 VTITYTEMDFGEEGT

-1257 MCGEYTE
+1257 MCGEYIE

-1274 KWDVSFIFLPGS
+1274 KWDVSFVFLPGS

>member
-28 TEFQKVDL
+28 AEFQKVDL

-55 YRKIFL
+55 YRKIFS

-106 FVKVGENE
+106 FVKAGENE

-138 WFKETS
+138 WFKETT
-144 KTYVRE
+144 KTYIRE
-150 NGVYVHT
+150 NGVYIHT
-157 EACEEKDG
+157 EACGEKEG

-171 LYADTEIAGDAW
+171 LYADTEIVGDAW
-183 DEVRHTLYHKRE
+183 DEVRHTLYAKRE
-195 VEPEIELPL
+195 APPEIELPF
-204 ELLLGDQVELVEEA
+204 ELLLGDEMELVEEA
-218 SLMTEKVGEASG
+218 SP
-230 AEEDANVSEKEASCA
+230 EETYAGSERADFCVSET
-245 SAVEAY
+245 
-251 ADSERENL
+251 
-259 CVPEIITSHN
+259 IIFHN
-269 TNKNTAIYRVKSPRC
+269 TNKNTNIYRVKSPRR

-289 PHLYILKTEL
+289 PHLYILKTGL

-310 SQLGF
+310 SQIGF

-348 AAFHRT
+348 AAFHRA
-354 AMARKLGIL
+354 AMARKFRIL

-386 DEMGILMISE
+386 DQMGILMISE

-453 REITVKLRDLVKK
+453 REITVRLRDLVKK

-472 AGVTIGSNYMPWEN
+472 AGITIGSNYMPWEN
-486 AQHCAEELKL
+486 AQLCADEVKL
-496 VGYNY
+496 AGYNY

-517 IYGSETSSIVQ
+517 IYGSETSSMVQ
-528 SRGFYHFPLRAS
+528 SRGIYHFPLRAS

-734 LFFVEIGTRDEK
+734 LFFVEIGTRDE
-746 GNPVENAVDRVTVQ
+746 NENVVENAVDRVTVQ

-801 IPGAVRIRVS
+801 ISGAVRIRVS

-821 YEAVEIDQMLPF
+821 CEAVEIDQMLTF

-856 PGSTELIEDH
+856 PGPTELIEDH

-879 QSQKEKL
+879 QSQKE
-886 EEKQEK
+886 
-892 KQSRK
+892 
-897 EEKEEEERQSRK
+897 
-909 ERLEEEQQQSQEE
+909 
-922 RLEEEEKQSRK
+922 
-933 ERLDEKQEEIPV
+933 RLDEKQEEIPV
-945 RKITLCSPMGQRFSK
+945 RKITLCSPMGQKLSK
-960 EQPYLTVEAEIEPKE
+960 EQPYLTVEAEVEPKE
-975 ATDRQLLFR
+975 ATDRQLMFR

-1097 TMPVFALTSE
+1097 TMPIFALTSE

-1142 ETYLLAK
+1142 ETYSLAK
-1149 RVTGINTISIAVRQ
+1149 RVTGINTISVAVHQ

-1177 AWLPLDAAQAD
+1177 AWLSLNAAEAD
-1188 SVYGDTFIKEER
+1188 SVYGDTFTKEER

-1208 VTITYAEMDFGEEGT
+1208 VTITYTEMDFGEEGT

-1274 KWDVSFIFLPGS
+1274 KWDVSFVFLPGS

-1297 AGAAN
+1297 AGEAN

>member
-55 YRKIFL
+55 YRKIFS

-106 FVKVGENE
+106 FVKAGENE

-138 WFKETS
+138 WFKETP
-144 KTYVRE
+144 KTYIRE
-150 NGVYVHT
+150 NGVYVPT
-157 EACEEKDG
+157 ETCGEKDG

-171 LYADTEIAGDAW
+171 LYADTEIVGDAW

-218 SLMTEKVGEASG
+218 SP
-230 AEEDANVSEKEASCA
+230 EET
-245 SAVEAY
+245 Y
-251 ADSERENL
+251 AGSERENL
-259 CVPEIITSHN
+259 CVPEIIASHN
-269 TNKNTAIYRVKSPRC
+269 TNKNTAIYRVKSPRY

-327 LNGRRVKL
+327 LNGRKVKL

-354 AMARKLGIL
+354 AMARKLRIL

-386 DEMGILMISE
+386 DQMGILMISE

-453 REITVKLRDLVKK
+453 REITVRLRDLVKK

-472 AGVTIGSNYMPWEN
+472 AGITIGSNYMPWEN
-486 AQHCAEELKL
+486 ARLCADEVKL
-496 VGYNY
+496 AGYNY
-501 GEKYYEEHHK
+501 GEKYYEVHHK

-528 SRGFYHFPLRAS
+528 SRGIYHFPLRAS

-701 GNVTARETKA
+701 GNETARETKA

-734 LFFVEIGTRDEK
+734 LFFVEIGTWDEK

-784 SRRLFSGKL
+784 SRQLFSGKL

-801 IPGAVRIRVS
+801 IPGAVRISVS

-821 YEAVEIDQMLPF
+821 CEAVEIDQMLTF

-856 PGSTELIEDH
+856 PRPTELIEDH

-879 QSQKEKL
+879 QSQKE
-886 EEKQEK
+886 
-892 KQSRK
+892 
-897 EEKEEEERQSRK
+897 
-909 ERLEEEQQQSQEE
+909 
-922 RLEEEEKQSRK
+922 
-933 ERLDEKQEEIPV
+933 RLDEKQEEIPV
-945 RKITLCSPMGQRFSK
+945 RKITLCSPMGQKLSK
-960 EQPYLTVEAEIEPKE
+960 EQPYLTVEAEIEPKK
-975 ATDRQLLFR
+975 ATDRQLMFR

-995 VRLLVQGHTAQLHAM
+995 VKLLVQGHTAQLHAM

-1097 TMPVFALTSE
+1097 TLSVFALTSE

-1142 ETYLLAK
+1142 ETYSLAK
-1149 RVTGINTISIAVRQ
+1149 RVTGINTISVAVHQ

-1177 AWLPLDAAQAD
+1177 AWLSLNAAEAD
-1188 SVYGDTFIKEER
+1188 SVYGDTFTKEER

-1208 VTITYAEMDFGEEGT
+1208 VTITYTEMDFGEEGT

-1274 KWDVSFIFLPGS
+1274 KWDVSFVFLPGS

>member
-1 MKRLFNGG
+1 MQTAA
-9 WSFWC
+9 C
-14 GEPDLDVSEAGKHL
+14 G
-28 TEFQKVDL
+28 
-36 PHDWLIAD
+36 
-44 AKNLYRDGCGF
+44 
-55 YRKIFL
+55 
-61 MQPKENKR
+61 
-69 YSLIF
+69 
-74 EGVYMDTTIWVNEQQ
+74 
-89 AGEWKYGYSTF
+89 
-100 EIDLTP
+100 
-106 FVKVGENE
+106 
-114 ILVSVNFRSP
+114 
-124 NSRWYSGA
+124 
-132 GIYRDV
+132 
-138 WFKETS
+138 
-144 KTYVRE
+144 
-150 NGVYVHT
+150 
-157 EACEEKDG
+157 EKDG
-165 KEPDFL
+165 KEPDFF
-171 LYADTEIAGDAW
+171 LYADTEIVGDAW
-183 DEVRHTLYHKRE
+183 DEVRHTLYQKRK
-195 VEPEIELPL
+195 VEPEIELPF
-204 ELLLGDQVELVEEA
+204 ELLLGDEVEL
-218 SLMTEKVGEASG
+218 VGEASLVTG
-230 AEEDANVSEKEASCA
+230 KA
-245 SAVEAY
+245 
-251 ADSERENL
+251 
-259 CVPEIITSHN
+259 SHN
-269 TNKNTAIYRVKSPRC
+269 TNKNTAIYRVKSHRL

-299 WKDGEIIQEEY
+299 CREGEVLQEEY
-310 SQLGF
+310 SQIGF

-327 LNGRRVKL
+327 LNGRKVKM

-354 AMARKLGIL
+354 AMARKFRIL

-386 DEMGILMISE
+386 DQMGILMISE

-408 DYARFFKEWS
+408 DYARFFKDWS

-424 WVMRDRNHPC
+424 WVMRDRNHPSV
-434 IIMFSIGN
+434 IMFSIGN

-448 VDAHG
+448 VDTRG
-453 REITVKLRDLVKK
+453 REITVRLRDLVKQ
-466 YDYRRN
+466 YDYRGN
-472 AGVTIGSNYMPWEN
+472 AGITIGSNYMPWEN
-486 AQHCAEELKL
+486 AQRCAEEVKL
-496 VGYNY
+496 AGYNY

-528 SRGFYHFPLRAS
+528 SRGIYHFPLRAS

-636 WDFNEGQSIDIRVC
+636 WDFNEGQSIDVRVC

-672 EKGSGHHIIAD
+672 EKGSSYHIIAD

-694 AVAYDEE
+694 AVAYDEA
-701 GNVTARETKA
+701 GSVVARETKA
-711 SFGNSAEI
+711 SFGNSTEI
-719 VLRASG
+719 VLQASG
-725 RAAVANGRD
+725 RTAVANGRD

-760 VEGAGHLVGLDN
+760 VEGAGRLVGLDN

-801 IPGAVRIRVS
+801 TPGAVRIRVS

-821 YEAVEIDQMLPF
+821 CEAVEIDQMLPF
-833 MKGEKAQR
+833 LKEEEAQR

-856 PGSTELIEDH
+856 PGPTELAGD
-866 EERQRERQEDEQK
+866 
-879 QSQKEKL
+879 
-886 EEKQEK
+886 
-892 KQSRK
+892 
-897 EEKEEEERQSRK
+897 
-909 ERLEEEQQQSQEE
+909 
-922 RLEEEEKQSRK
+922 
-933 ERLDEKQEEIPV
+933 QEEIPV
-945 RKITLCSPMGQRFSK
+945 RKITLHSPMGQKLSK
-960 EQPYLTVEAEIEPKE
+960 EQPHLTVEAEIEPKE

-995 VRLLVQGHTAQLHAM
+995 VKLLVQGHSAQLQAM

-1023 GTDRIRVISQ
+1023 GTAGIRVISQ

-1132 KPSIWNTYQE
+1132 KPSVWNTYQE

-1149 RVTGINTISIAVRQ
+1149 RVTGINTISIAVHQ

-1177 AWLPLDAAQAD
+1177 AWLSLNAAEAD
-1188 SVYGDTFIKEER
+1188 SVYGDTFTKEEG

-1208 VTITYAEMDFGEEGT
+1208 VTITYTEMDFGEEGT
-1223 AGIRICGRAPESSN
+1223 AGVRICGRAAKSSN

-1242 FLQGEEESKQLVEFP
+1242 FSQGEEEIKQLVEFP

-1264 KEFSLTPVKG
+1264 KAFFLTPVKG
-1274 KWDVSFIFLPGS
+1274 KWNVSFVFLPGS

-1297 AGAAN
+1297 AGTEVHF

>member
-55 YRKIFL
+55 YRKIFS

-106 FVKVGENE
+106 FVKAGENE

-138 WFKETS
+138 WFKETT
-144 KTYVRE
+144 KTYIRE
-150 NGVYVHT
+150 NGVYIHT
-157 EACEEKDG
+157 EACGEKEG

-171 LYADTEIAGDAW
+171 LYADTEIVGDAW
-183 DEVRHTLYHKRE
+183 DEVSHTLYAKRE
-195 VEPEIELPL
+195 APPEIELPF
-204 ELLLGDQVELVEEA
+204 ELLLGDEMELVEEA
-218 SLMTEKVGEASG
+218 SP
-230 AEEDANVSEKEASCA
+230 EET
-245 SAVEAY
+245 Y
-251 ADSERENL
+251 AGSERADFCLSET
-259 CVPEIITSHN
+259 IIFHN
-269 TNKNTAIYRVKSPRC
+269 TNKNTNIYRVKSPRC

-310 SQLGF
+310 SQIGF

-348 AAFHRT
+348 AAFHRA
-354 AMARKLGIL
+354 AMARKFRIL

-386 DEMGILMISE
+386 DQMGILMISE

-453 REITVKLRDLVKK
+453 REITVRLRDLVKK
-466 YDYRRN
+466 YDYCRN
-472 AGVTIGSNYMPWEN
+472 AGITIGSNYMPWEN
-486 AQHCAEELKL
+486 AQLCAEELKL
-496 VGYNY
+496 AGYNY

-517 IYGSETSSIVQ
+517 IYGSETSSMVQ
-528 SRGFYHFPLRAS
+528 SRGIYHFPLRAS

-734 LFFVEIGTRDEK
+734 LFFVEIGTWDEK

-793 LAIIETGT
+793 LAIIETGM

-821 YEAVEIDQMLPF
+821 CEAVEIDQMLTF

-856 PGSTELIEDH
+856 QGPTELIEDH

-879 QSQKEKL
+879 QSQKE
-886 EEKQEK
+886 
-892 KQSRK
+892 
-897 EEKEEEERQSRK
+897 
-909 ERLEEEQQQSQEE
+909 
-922 RLEEEEKQSRK
+922 
-933 ERLDEKQEEIPV
+933 RLDEKQEEIPV
-945 RKITLCSPMGQRFSK
+945 RKITLCSPMGQKLSK
-960 EQPYLTVEAEIEPKE
+960 EQPYLTVEAEVEPKE
-975 ATDRQLLFR
+975 ATDRQLMFR

-1097 TMPVFALTSE
+1097 TMPIFALTSE

-1142 ETYLLAK
+1142 ETYSLAK
-1149 RVTGINTISIAVRQ
+1149 RVTGINTISVAVHQ

-1177 AWLPLDAAQAD
+1177 AWLSLNAAEAD
-1188 SVYGDTFIKEER
+1188 SVYGDTFTKEER

-1208 VTITYAEMDFGEEGT
+1208 VTITYTEMDFGEEGT

-1264 KEFSLTPVKG
+1264 KEFPLTPVKG
-1274 KWDVSFIFLPGS
+1274 KWDVSFVFLPGS
-1286 CFDLQSVQFLP
+1286 CFDLQSVQFLSG
-1297 AGAAN
+1297 GAAN

>member
-106 FVKVGENE
+106 FVKAGENE

-138 WFKETS
+138 WFKETPE
-144 KTYVRE
+144 TYIRE
-150 NGVYVHT
+150 NGVYIHT
-157 EACEEKDG
+157 EACGEKAG

-171 LYADTEIAGDAW
+171 LYADTEIVGDAW
-183 DEVRHTLYHKRE
+183 DEVRHSLYHKRE

-218 SLMTEKVGEASG
+218 SP
-230 AEEDANVSEKEASCA
+230 EET
-245 SAVEAY
+245 Y
-251 ADSERENL
+251 AGSERGNL
-259 CVPEIITSHN
+259 CVPEIIASHN

-310 SQLGF
+310 SQIGF

-354 AMARKLGIL
+354 AMARKFRIL

-386 DEMGILMISE
+386 DQMGILMISE

-486 AQHCAEELKL
+486 AQLCADEVKL
-496 VGYNY
+496 AGYNY

-528 SRGFYHFPLRAS
+528 SRGIYHFPLRAS

-636 WDFNEGQSIDIRVC
+636 WDFNEGQNIDIRVC

-734 LFFVEIGTRDEK
+734 LFFVEIGMRDEK

-856 PGSTELIEDH
+856 PGPTELIED
-866 EERQRERQEDEQK
+866 QE
-879 QSQKEKL
+879 
-886 EEKQEK
+886 
-892 KQSRK
+892 
-897 EEKEEEERQSRK
+897 
-909 ERLEEEQQQSQEE
+909 
-922 RLEEEEKQSRK
+922 

-945 RKITLCSPMGQRFSK
+945 RKITLCSPMGQKFSK
-960 EQPYLTVEAEIEPKE
+960 EQPEFTVEAEIEPKE

-1040 MGQAYRNPY
+1040 MGQVYRNPY

-1097 TMPVFALTSE
+1097 TIPVFALTSE

-1142 ETYLLAK
+1142 ETYSLAK

-1163 KIHLKGFV
+1163 KIHLKGFA

-1177 AWLPLDAAQAD
+1177 AWLSLNAAEAD
-1188 SVYGDTFIKEER
+1188 SVYGDTFTKEER

-1208 VTITYAEMDFGEEGT
+1208 VTITYTEMDFGEEGT

-1257 MCGEYTE
+1257 MCGEYIE

-1274 KWDVSFIFLPGS
+1274 KWDVSFVFLPGS

>member
-55 YRKIFL
+55 YRKIFS

-106 FVKVGENE
+106 FVKAGENE

-138 WFKETS
+138 WFKETT
-144 KTYVRE
+144 KTYIRE
-150 NGVYVHT
+150 NGVYIHT
-157 EACEEKDG
+157 EACGEKEG

-171 LYADTEIAGDAW
+171 LYADTEIVGDAW
-183 DEVRHTLYHKRE
+183 DEVRHTLYAKRE
-195 VEPEIELPL
+195 APPEIELPF
-204 ELLLGDQVELVEEA
+204 ELLLGDEMELVEEA
-218 SLMTEKVGEASG
+218 SP
-230 AEEDANVSEKEASCA
+230 EET
-245 SAVEAY
+245 Y
-251 ADSERENL
+251 AGSERADFCLSET
-259 CVPEIITSHN
+259 IIFHN
-269 TNKNTAIYRVKSPRC
+269 TNKNTNIYRVKSPRC

-310 SQLGF
+310 SQIGF

-327 LNGRRVKL
+327 LNGRKVKL
-335 NGVCEHHDLGALG
+335 NGVCEHHDLSALG
-348 AAFHRT
+348 AAFHRA
-354 AMARKLGIL
+354 AMARKFRIL

-386 DEMGILMISE
+386 DQMGILMISE

-453 REITVKLRDLVKK
+453 REITVRLRDLVKK

-472 AGVTIGSNYMPWEN
+472 AGITIGSNYMPWEN
-486 AQHCAEELKL
+486 AQLCADEVKL
-496 VGYNY
+496 AGYNY

-517 IYGSETSSIVQ
+517 IYGSETSSMVQ
-528 SRGFYHFPLRAS
+528 SRGIYHFPLRAS

-636 WDFNEGQSIDIRVC
+636 WDFNEGQNIDIRVC

-734 LFFVEIGTRDEK
+734 LFFVEIGTRDE
-746 GNPVENAVDRVTVQ
+746 NENVVENAVDRVTVQ

-784 SRRLFSGKL
+784 NRRLFSGKL

-821 YEAVEIDQMLPF
+821 CEAVEIDQMLTF

-856 PGSTELIEDH
+856 PGPTELIEDH

-879 QSQKEKL
+879 QSQKE
-886 EEKQEK
+886 
-892 KQSRK
+892 
-897 EEKEEEERQSRK
+897 
-909 ERLEEEQQQSQEE
+909 
-922 RLEEEEKQSRK
+922 
-933 ERLDEKQEEIPV
+933 RLDEKQEEIPV
-945 RKITLCSPMGQRFSK
+945 RKITLCSPMGQKLSK
-960 EQPYLTVEAEIEPKE
+960 EQPYLTVEAEVEPKE
-975 ATDRQLLFR
+975 ATDRQLMFR

-995 VRLLVQGHTAQLHAM
+995 VKLLVQGHTAQLHAM

-1071 VATARDGETVV
+1071 IATARDGETVV

-1097 TMPVFALTSE
+1097 TMPIFALTSE

-1142 ETYLLAK
+1142 ETYSLAK
-1149 RVTGINTISIAVRQ
+1149 RVTGINTISVAVHQ

-1177 AWLPLDAAQAD
+1177 AWLSLNAAEAD
-1188 SVYGDTFIKEER
+1188 SVYGDTFTKEER

-1208 VTITYAEMDFGEEGT
+1208 VTITYTEMDFGEEGT

-1257 MCGEYTE
+1257 MCGEYIE

-1274 KWDVSFIFLPGS
+1274 KWDVSFVFLPGS

>member
-138 WFKETS
+138 WFKETPE
-144 KTYVRE
+144 TYIRE
-150 NGVYVHT
+150 NGVYIHT
-157 EACEEKDG
+157 EACGEKEG

-171 LYADTEIAGDAW
+171 LYADTEIVGDAW
-183 DEVRHTLYHKRE
+183 DEVRNTLYAKRE
-195 VEPEIELPL
+195 APLEIELPF
-204 ELLLGDQVELVEEA
+204 ELLLGDEMELVEEA
-218 SLMTEKVGEASG
+218 SLVAGKVREDSGVAEEETSHASG
-230 AEEDANVSEKEASCA
+230 KGTLCVP
-245 SAVEAY
+245 VEGTY
-251 ADSERENL
+251 AGSERENL
-259 CVPEIITSHN
+259 CVPEIIASHN
-269 TNKNTAIYRVKSPRC
+269 TNKNTAIYRVKSPRR

-289 PHLYILKTEL
+289 PYLYILKTEL
-299 WKDGEIIQEEY
+299 CRDGEVIQEEY

-354 AMARKLGIL
+354 AMARKLRIL

-453 REITVKLRDLVKK
+453 REITVRLRDLVKQ
-466 YDYRRN
+466 YDYRGN
-472 AGVTIGSNYMPWEN
+472 AGITIGSNYMPWEN
-486 AQHCAEELKL
+486 AQHCADEVKL
-496 VGYNY
+496 AGYNY

-528 SRGFYHFPLRAS
+528 SRGIYHFPLRAS

-636 WDFNEGQSIDIRVC
+636 WDFNEGQNIDIRVC

-746 GNPVENAVDRVTVQ
+746 GNPVENAVDCVTVQ

-801 IPGAVRIRVS
+801 IPGAVRISVS

-821 YEAVEIDQMLPF
+821 CEAVEIDQMLPF

-856 PGSTELIEDH
+856 PGSTELIED
-866 EERQRERQEDEQK
+866 QE
-879 QSQKEKL
+879 
-886 EEKQEK
+886 
-892 KQSRK
+892 
-897 EEKEEEERQSRK
+897 
-909 ERLEEEQQQSQEE
+909 
-922 RLEEEEKQSRK
+922 

-945 RKITLCSPMGQRFSK
+945 RKITLCSPMGQKFSK
-960 EQPYLTVEAEIEPKE
+960 EQPEFTVEAEIEPKE

-1097 TMPVFALTSE
+1097 TIPVFALTSE

-1188 SVYGDTFIKEER
+1188 SVYGDTFTKEER

-1257 MCGEYTE
+1257 MCGEYIE

-1274 KWDVSFIFLPGS
+1274 KWDVSFVFLPGS

>member
-9 WSFWC
+9 WGFWC

-44 AKNLYRDGCGF
+44 VKNLYRDGCGF
-55 YRKIFL
+55 YRKNFS

-106 FVKVGENE
+106 FVKAGENE

-138 WFKETS
+138 WFKETT
-144 KTYVRE
+144 KTYIRE
-150 NGVYVHT
+150 NGVYIHT
-157 EACEEKDG
+157 EACGEKEG

-171 LYADTEIAGDAW
+171 LYADTEIVGDAW
-183 DEVRHTLYHKRE
+183 DEVRHTLYAKRE
-195 VEPEIELPL
+195 APPEIELPF
-204 ELLLGDQVELVEEA
+204 ELLLGDEMELVEEA
-218 SLMTEKVGEASG
+218 SP
-230 AEEDANVSEKEASCA
+230 EETYAGSERADFCVSET
-245 SAVEAY
+245 
-251 ADSERENL
+251 
-259 CVPEIITSHN
+259 IIFHN
-269 TNKNTAIYRVKSPRC
+269 TNKNSNIYRVKSPRC

-310 SQLGF
+310 SQIGF

-348 AAFHRT
+348 AAFHRA
-354 AMARKLGIL
+354 AMARKFRIL

-386 DEMGILMISE
+386 DQMGILMISE

-453 REITVKLRDLVKK
+453 REITVRLRDLVKQ

-472 AGVTIGSNYMPWEN
+472 AGITIGSNYMPWEN
-486 AQHCAEELKL
+486 AQLCADEVKL
-496 VGYNY
+496 AGYNY

-517 IYGSETSSIVQ
+517 IYGSETSSMVQ
-528 SRGFYHFPLRAS
+528 SRGIYHFPLRAS

-672 EKGSGHHIIAD
+672 EKGSGQHIIAD

-734 LFFVEIGTRDEK
+734 LFFVEIGTRDE
-746 GNPVENAVDRVTVQ
+746 NENVVENAVDRVTVQ

-821 YEAVEIDQMLPF
+821 CEAVEIDQMLPF
-833 MKGEKAQR
+833 LKGEKAQR

-856 PGSTELIEDH
+856 PGPTELIEDH

-879 QSQKEKL
+879 QSQKE
-886 EEKQEK
+886 
-892 KQSRK
+892 
-897 EEKEEEERQSRK
+897 
-909 ERLEEEQQQSQEE
+909 
-922 RLEEEEKQSRK
+922 
-933 ERLDEKQEEIPV
+933 RLDEKQEEIPV
-945 RKITLCSPMGQRFSK
+945 RKITLCSPMGQKLSK
-960 EQPYLTVEAEIEPKE
+960 EQPYLTVEAEVEPKE
-975 ATDRQLLFR
+975 ATDRQLMFR

-1097 TMPVFALTSE
+1097 TMPIFALTSE

-1142 ETYLLAK
+1142 ETYSLAK
-1149 RVTGINTISIAVRQ
+1149 RVTGINTISVAVHQ

-1177 AWLPLDAAQAD
+1177 AWLSLNAAEAD
-1188 SVYGDTFIKEER
+1188 SVYGDTFTKEER

-1208 VTITYAEMDFGEEGT
+1208 VTITYTEMDFGEEGT
-1223 AGIRICGRAPESSN
+1223 AGIRICGRALESSN

-1257 MCGEYTE
+1257 MCGEYIE

-1274 KWDVSFIFLPGS
+1274 KWDVSFVFLPGS

>member
-106 FVKVGENE
+106 FVKAGENE

-138 WFKETS
+138 WFKETPE
-144 KTYVRE
+144 TYIRE
-150 NGVYVHT
+150 NGVYIHT
-157 EACEEKDG
+157 EACGEKGG

-171 LYADTEIAGDAW
+171 LYADTEIVGDAW

-218 SLMTEKVGEASG
+218 SP
-230 AEEDANVSEKEASCA
+230 EET
-245 SAVEAY
+245 Y
-251 ADSERENL
+251 AGSEREKL
-259 CVPEIITSHN
+259 CVPETIVFHN
-269 TNKNTAIYRVKSPRC
+269 TNKNTNIYRVKSPRC

-299 WKDGEIIQEEY
+299 WKDGEVIQEEY
-310 SQLGF
+310 SQIGF

-354 AMARKLGIL
+354 AMARKLRIL

-453 REITVKLRDLVKK
+453 REITVRLRDLVKK

-472 AGVTIGSNYMPWEN
+472 AGITIGSNYMPWEN
-486 AQHCAEELKL
+486 AQLCADEVKL
-496 VGYNY
+496 AGYNY

-528 SRGFYHFPLRAS
+528 SRGIYHFPLRAS

-636 WDFNEGQSIDIRVC
+636 WDFNEGQNIDIRVC

-801 IPGAVRIRVS
+801 IPGAVRISVS

-821 YEAVEIDQMLPF
+821 CEAVEIDQMLPF

-866 EERQRERQEDEQK
+866 EER
-879 QSQKEKL
+879 
-886 EEKQEK
+886 
-892 KQSRK
+892 
-897 EEKEEEERQSRK
+897 
-909 ERLEEEQQQSQEE
+909 
-922 RLEEEEKQSRK
+922 
-933 ERLDEKQEEIPV
+933 LDEKQEEIPV
-945 RKITLCSPMGQRFSK
+945 RKITLCSPMGQKFSK
-960 EQPYLTVEAEIEPKE
+960 EQPEFTVEAEIEPKE

-1113 YEGVPGEEGCQLL
+1113 YEGVPGEEGSQLL

-1171 FKKLQK
+1171 FKKPQK

-1188 SVYGDTFIKEER
+1188 SVYGDTFTKEER

-1257 MCGEYTE
+1257 MCGEYIE

-1274 KWDVSFIFLPGS
+1274 KWDVSFVFLPGS

>member
-55 YRKIFL
+55 YRKIFS

-106 FVKVGENE
+106 FVKAGENE

-138 WFKETS
+138 WFKETPE
-144 KTYVRE
+144 TYIRE
-150 NGVYVHT
+150 NGVYIHT
-157 EACEEKDG
+157 EACGEKVG

-171 LYADTEIAGDAW
+171 LYADTEIVGDAW
-183 DEVRHTLYHKRE
+183 DEVRHTLYAKRE
-195 VEPEIELPL
+195 AQPEIELPF
-204 ELLLGDQVELVEEA
+204 ELLLGDEMELVEEA
-218 SLMTEKVGEASG
+218 SP
-230 AEEDANVSEKEASCA
+230 EET
-245 SAVEAY
+245 Y
-251 ADSERENL
+251 AGSERADFCLSET
-259 CVPEIITSHN
+259 IIFHN
-269 TNKNTAIYRVKSPRC
+269 TNKNTNIYRVKSPRR

-310 SQLGF
+310 SQIGF

-348 AAFHRT
+348 AAFHRA
-354 AMARKLGIL
+354 AMARKFRIL

-386 DEMGILMISE
+386 DQMGILMISE

-453 REITVKLRDLVKK
+453 REITVRLRDLVKK

-472 AGVTIGSNYMPWEN
+472 AGITIGSNYMPWEN
-486 AQHCAEELKL
+486 AQLCADEVKL
-496 VGYNY
+496 AGYNY

-528 SRGFYHFPLRAS
+528 SRGIYHFPLRAS

-636 WDFNEGQSIDIRVC
+636 WDFNEGQNIDIRVC

-734 LFFVEIGTRDEK
+734 LFFVEIGTRDE
-746 GNPVENAVDRVTVQ
+746 NENVVENAVDRVTVQ

-821 YEAVEIDQMLPF
+821 CEAVEIDQMLTF

-856 PGSTELIEDH
+856 PGPTELIEDH

-879 QSQKEKL
+879 QSQKE
-886 EEKQEK
+886 
-892 KQSRK
+892 
-897 EEKEEEERQSRK
+897 
-909 ERLEEEQQQSQEE
+909 
-922 RLEEEEKQSRK
+922 
-933 ERLDEKQEEIPV
+933 RLDEKQEEIPV
-945 RKITLCSPMGQRFSK
+945 RKITLCSPMGQKLSK
-960 EQPYLTVEAEIEPKE
+960 EQPYLTVEAEVEPKE
-975 ATDRQLLFR
+975 ATDRQLMFR

-995 VRLLVQGHTAQLHAM
+995 VKLLVQGHTAQLHAM

-1097 TMPVFALTSE
+1097 TMPIFALTSE

-1142 ETYLLAK
+1142 ETYSLAK
-1149 RVTGINTISIAVRQ
+1149 RVTGINTISVAVHQ

-1177 AWLPLDAAQAD
+1177 AWLSLNAAEAD
-1188 SVYGDTFIKEER
+1188 SVYGDTFTKEER

-1208 VTITYAEMDFGEEGT
+1208 VTITYTEMDFGEEGT

-1257 MCGEYTE
+1257 MCGEYIE

-1274 KWDVSFIFLPGS
+1274 KWDVSFVFLPGS
-1286 CFDLQSVQFLP
+1286 CFDLQSVQFLL

>member
-106 FVKVGENE
+106 FVKAGENE

-138 WFKETS
+138 WFKETPE
-144 KTYVRE
+144 TYIRE

-157 EACEEKDG
+157 EACGEKEG

-171 LYADTEIAGDAW
+171 LYADTEIVGDAW
-183 DEVRHTLYHKRE
+183 DEVRHTLYAKRE
-195 VEPEIELPL
+195 APPEIELPF
-204 ELLLGDQVELVEEA
+204 ELLLGDEMELVEEA
-218 SLMTEKVGEASG
+218 SP
-230 AEEDANVSEKEASCA
+230 EETYAGSERADFCVSET
-245 SAVEAY
+245 
-251 ADSERENL
+251 
-259 CVPEIITSHN
+259 IIFHN
-269 TNKNTAIYRVKSPRC
+269 TNKNTNIYRVKSPRC

-348 AAFHRT
+348 AAFHRA
-354 AMARKLGIL
+354 AMARKFRIL

-386 DEMGILMISE
+386 DQMGILMISE

-453 REITVKLRDLVKK
+453 REITVRLRDLVKK

-472 AGVTIGSNYMPWEN
+472 AGITIGSNYMPWEN
-486 AQHCAEELKL
+486 ARLCADEVKL
-496 VGYNY
+496 AGYNY
-501 GEKYYEEHHK
+501 GEKYYEVHHK

-517 IYGSETSSIVQ
+517 IYGSETSSMVQ
-528 SRGFYHFPLRAS
+528 SRGIYHFPLRAS

-660 NGKSC
+660 NGRSC

-734 LFFVEIGTRDEK
+734 LFFVEIGTWDEK

-793 LAIIETGT
+793 LAIIETGM

-821 YEAVEIDQMLPF
+821 CEAVEIDQMLTF

-879 QSQKEKL
+879 QSQKE
-886 EEKQEK
+886 
-892 KQSRK
+892 
-897 EEKEEEERQSRK
+897 RQ
-909 ERLEEEQQQSQEE
+909 
-922 RLEEEEKQSRK
+922 
-933 ERLDEKQEEIPV
+933 DEKQEEIPV
-945 RKITLCSPMGQRFSK
+945 RKITLCSPMGQKLSK
-960 EQPYLTVEAEIEPKE
+960 EQPYLTVEAEVEPKE
-975 ATDRQLLFR
+975 ATDRQLMFR

-1010 GDGSFYLRCMSRS
+1010 GDGSFYLRCMSRG

-1097 TMPVFALTSE
+1097 TLSVFALTSE

-1142 ETYLLAK
+1142 ETYSLAK
-1149 RVTGINTISIAVRQ
+1149 RVTGINTISVAVHQ

-1177 AWLPLDAAQAD
+1177 AWLSLNAAEAD
-1188 SVYGDTFIKEER
+1188 SVYGDTFTKEER

-1208 VTITYAEMDFGEEGT
+1208 VTITYTEMDFGEEGT

-1257 MCGEYTE
+1257 MCGEYIE

-1274 KWDVSFIFLPGS
+1274 KWDVSFVFLPGS
-1286 CFDLQSVQFLP
+1286 CFDLHSVQFLP

>member
-55 YRKIFL
+55 YRKIFS

-106 FVKVGENE
+106 FVKAGENE

-138 WFKETS
+138 WFKETP
-144 KTYVRE
+144 KTYIRG

-157 EACEEKDG
+157 ETCGEKDG

-171 LYADTEIAGDAW
+171 LYADTEIVGDAW

-218 SLMTEKVGEASG
+218 SP
-230 AEEDANVSEKEASCA
+230 EET
-245 SAVEAY
+245 Y
-251 ADSERENL
+251 AGSERENL
-259 CVPEIITSHN
+259 CVPEIIASHN
-269 TNKNTAIYRVKSPRC
+269 TNKNTAIYRVKSPRY

-327 LNGRRVKL
+327 LNGRKVKL

-354 AMARKLGIL
+354 AMARKLRIL

-386 DEMGILMISE
+386 DQMGILMISE

-453 REITVKLRDLVKK
+453 REITVRLRDLVKK

-472 AGVTIGSNYMPWEN
+472 AGITIGSNYMPWEN
-486 AQHCAEELKL
+486 ARLCADEVKL
-496 VGYNY
+496 AGYNY
-501 GEKYYEEHHK
+501 GEKYYEVHHK

-528 SRGFYHFPLRAS
+528 SRGIYHFPLRAS

-701 GNVTARETKA
+701 GNETARETKA

-734 LFFVEIGTRDEK
+734 LFFVEIGTWDEK

-784 SRRLFSGKL
+784 SRQLFSGKL

-801 IPGAVRIRVS
+801 IPGAVRISVS

-821 YEAVEIDQMLPF
+821 CEAVEIDQMLTF

-856 PGSTELIEDH
+856 PRPTELIEDH

-879 QSQKEKL
+879 QSQKE
-886 EEKQEK
+886 
-892 KQSRK
+892 
-897 EEKEEEERQSRK
+897 
-909 ERLEEEQQQSQEE
+909 
-922 RLEEEEKQSRK
+922 
-933 ERLDEKQEEIPV
+933 RLDEKQEEIPV
-945 RKITLCSPMGQRFSK
+945 RKITLCSPMGQKLSK
-960 EQPYLTVEAEIEPKE
+960 EQPYLTVEAEIEPKK
-975 ATDRQLLFR
+975 ATDRQLMFR

-995 VRLLVQGHTAQLHAM
+995 VKLLVQGHTAQLHAM

-1097 TMPVFALTSE
+1097 TLSVFALTSE

-1142 ETYLLAK
+1142 ETYSLAK
-1149 RVTGINTISIAVRQ
+1149 RVTGINTISVAVHQ

-1177 AWLPLDAAQAD
+1177 AWLSLNAAEAD
-1188 SVYGDTFIKEER
+1188 SVYGDTFTKEER

-1208 VTITYAEMDFGEEGT
+1208 VTITYTEMDFGEEGT

-1274 KWDVSFIFLPGS
+1274 KWDVSFVFLPGS

>member
-138 WFKETS
+138 WFKETPE
-144 KTYVRE
+144 TYIRE
-150 NGVYVHT
+150 NGVYIHT
-157 EACEEKDG
+157 EACGEKEG

-171 LYADTEIAGDAW
+171 LYADTEIVGDAW
-183 DEVRHTLYHKRE
+183 DEVRNTLYAKRE
-195 VEPEIELPL
+195 APLEIELPF
-204 ELLLGDQVELVEEA
+204 ELLLGDEMELVEEA
-218 SLMTEKVGEASG
+218 SLVAGKVREDSGVAEEETSHASG
-230 AEEDANVSEKEASCA
+230 KGTLCVP
-245 SAVEAY
+245 VEGTY
-251 ADSERENL
+251 AGSERENL
-259 CVPEIITSHN
+259 CVPEIIASHN
-269 TNKNTAIYRVKSPRC
+269 TNKNTAIYRVKSPRR

-289 PHLYILKTEL
+289 PYLYILKTEL
-299 WKDGEIIQEEY
+299 CRDGEVIQEEY

-354 AMARKLGIL
+354 AMARKLRIL

-453 REITVKLRDLVKK
+453 REITVRLRDLVKQ
-466 YDYRRN
+466 YDYRGN
-472 AGVTIGSNYMPWEN
+472 AGITIGSNYMPWEN
-486 AQHCAEELKL
+486 AQHCADEVKL
-496 VGYNY
+496 AGYNY

-528 SRGFYHFPLRAS
+528 SRGIYHFPLRAS

-636 WDFNEGQSIDIRVC
+636 WDFNEGQNIDIRVC

-746 GNPVENAVDRVTVQ
+746 GNPVENAVDCVTVQ

-801 IPGAVRIRVS
+801 IPGAVRISVS

-821 YEAVEIDQMLPF
+821 CEAVEIDQMLPF
-833 MKGEKAQR
+833 MKGEKAQH

-856 PGSTELIEDH
+856 PGSTELIED
-866 EERQRERQEDEQK
+866 QE
-879 QSQKEKL
+879 
-886 EEKQEK
+886 
-892 KQSRK
+892 
-897 EEKEEEERQSRK
+897 
-909 ERLEEEQQQSQEE
+909 
-922 RLEEEEKQSRK
+922 

-945 RKITLCSPMGQRFSK
+945 RKITLCSPMGQKFSK
-960 EQPYLTVEAEIEPKE
+960 EQPEFTVEAEIEPKE

-1097 TMPVFALTSE
+1097 TIPVFALTSE

-1188 SVYGDTFIKEER
+1188 SVYGDTFTKEER

-1257 MCGEYTE
+1257 MCGEYIE

-1274 KWDVSFIFLPGS
+1274 KWDVSFVFLPGS

>member
-36 PHDWLIAD
+36 PHDWLISD

-55 YRKIFL
+55 YRKIFS

-106 FVKVGENE
+106 FVKAGENE

-138 WFKETS
+138 WFKETPE
-144 KTYVRE
+144 TYIRE
-150 NGVYVHT
+150 NGVYIHT
-157 EACEEKDG
+157 EACGEKVG

-171 LYADTEIAGDAW
+171 LYADTEIVGDAW
-183 DEVRHTLYHKRE
+183 DEVRHTLYAKRE
-195 VEPEIELPL
+195 AQPEIELPF
-204 ELLLGDQVELVEEA
+204 ELLLGDEMELVEEA
-218 SLMTEKVGEASG
+218 SP
-230 AEEDANVSEKEASCA
+230 EETYAGSERADFCVSET
-245 SAVEAY
+245 
-251 ADSERENL
+251 
-259 CVPEIITSHN
+259 IIFHN
-269 TNKNTAIYRVKSPRC
+269 TNKNTNIYRVKSPRC

-310 SQLGF
+310 SQIGF

-327 LNGRRVKL
+327 LNGRKVKL

-348 AAFHRT
+348 AAFHRA
-354 AMARKLGIL
+354 AMARKFRIL

-386 DEMGILMISE
+386 DQMGILMISE

-453 REITVKLRDLVKK
+453 REITVRLRDLVKK

-472 AGVTIGSNYMPWEN
+472 AGITIGSNYMPWEN
-486 AQHCAEELKL
+486 AQLCADEVKL
-496 VGYNY
+496 AGYNY

-517 IYGSETSSIVQ
+517 IYGSETSSMVQ
-528 SRGFYHFPLRAS
+528 SRGIYHFPLRAS

-734 LFFVEIGTRDEK
+734 LFFVEIGTRDE
-746 GNPVENAVDRVTVQ
+746 NENVVENAVDRVTVQ

-821 YEAVEIDQMLPF
+821 CEAVEIDQMLTF

-879 QSQKEKL
+879 QSQKE
-886 EEKQEK
+886 
-892 KQSRK
+892 
-897 EEKEEEERQSRK
+897 
-909 ERLEEEQQQSQEE
+909 
-922 RLEEEEKQSRK
+922 
-933 ERLDEKQEEIPV
+933 RLDEKQEEIPV
-945 RKITLCSPMGQRFSK
+945 RKITLCSPMGQKLSK
-960 EQPYLTVEAEIEPKE
+960 EQPYLTVEAEVEPKE
-975 ATDRQLLFR
+975 ATDRQLMFR

-1097 TMPVFALTSE
+1097 TMPIFALTSE

-1142 ETYLLAK
+1142 ETYSLAK
-1149 RVTGINTISIAVRQ
+1149 RVTGINTISVAVHQ

-1177 AWLPLDAAQAD
+1177 AWLSLNAAEAD
-1188 SVYGDTFIKEER
+1188 SVYGDTFTKEER

-1208 VTITYAEMDFGEEGT
+1208 VTITYTEMDFGEEGT

-1264 KEFSLTPVKG
+1264 KEFPLTPVKG
-1274 KWDVSFIFLPGS
+1274 KWDVSFVFLPGS
-1286 CFDLQSVQFLP
+1286 CFDLQSVQFLSG
-1297 AGAAN
+1297 GAAN

>member
-55 YRKIFL
+55 YRKIFS

-106 FVKVGENE
+106 FVKAGENE

-138 WFKETS
+138 WFKETT
-144 KTYVRE
+144 KTYIRE
-150 NGVYVHT
+150 NGVYIHT
-157 EACEEKDG
+157 EACGEKEG

-171 LYADTEIAGDAW
+171 LYADTEIVGDAW
-183 DEVRHTLYHKRE
+183 DEVRHTLYAKRE
-195 VEPEIELPL
+195 APPEIELPF
-204 ELLLGDQVELVEEA
+204 ELLLGDEMELVEEA
-218 SLMTEKVGEASG
+218 SP
-230 AEEDANVSEKEASCA
+230 EET
-245 SAVEAY
+245 Y
-251 ADSERENL
+251 AGSERADFCLSET
-259 CVPEIITSHN
+259 IIFHN
-269 TNKNTAIYRVKSPRC
+269 TNKNTNIYRVKSPRC

-289 PHLYILKTEL
+289 PHLYILKTGL

-310 SQLGF
+310 SQIGF

-348 AAFHRT
+348 AAFHRA
-354 AMARKLGIL
+354 AMARKFRIL

-386 DEMGILMISE
+386 DQMGILMISE

-453 REITVKLRDLVKK
+453 REITVRLRDLVKK

-472 AGVTIGSNYMPWEN
+472 AGITIGSNYMPWEN
-486 AQHCAEELKL
+486 AQLCADEVKL
-496 VGYNY
+496 AGYNY

-528 SRGFYHFPLRAS
+528 SRGIYHFPLRAS

-624 YRKAPMIHIFPY
+624 YRKAPMIHIFSY

-734 LFFVEIGTRDEK
+734 LFFVEIGTRDE
-746 GNPVENAVDRVTVQ
+746 NENVVENAVDRVTVQ

-821 YEAVEIDQMLPF
+821 CEAVEIDQMLTF

-841 IYHNFWQDLCEETYA
+841 IYHNFWQDLCEETYV

-879 QSQKEKL
+879 QSQKE
-886 EEKQEK
+886 
-892 KQSRK
+892 
-897 EEKEEEERQSRK
+897 
-909 ERLEEEQQQSQEE
+909 
-922 RLEEEEKQSRK
+922 
-933 ERLDEKQEEIPV
+933 RLDEKQEEIPV
-945 RKITLCSPMGQRFSK
+945 RKITLCSPMGQKLSK
-960 EQPYLTVEAEIEPKE
+960 EQPYLTVEAEVEPKE
-975 ATDRQLLFR
+975 ATDRQLMFR

-1097 TMPVFALTSE
+1097 TMPIFALTSE

-1142 ETYLLAK
+1142 ETYSLAK
-1149 RVTGINTISIAVRQ
+1149 RVTGINTISVAVHQ

-1177 AWLPLDAAQAD
+1177 AWLSLNAAEAD
-1188 SVYGDTFIKEER
+1188 SVYGDTFTKEER

-1208 VTITYAEMDFGEEGT
+1208 VTITYTEMDFGEEGT

-1257 MCGEYTE
+1257 MCGEYIE

-1274 KWDVSFIFLPGS
+1274 KWDVSFVFLPGS

>member
-1 MKRLFNGG
+1 MKKLFNGG

-14 GEPDLDVSEAGKHL
+14 GEQEPNVSEAEKHL
-28 TEFQKVDL
+28 AEFQKVDL
-36 PHDWLIAD
+36 PHDWMIAD
-44 AKNLYRDGCGF
+44 AKNLYRDGCGY
-55 YRKIFL
+55 YRKSFS

-74 EGVYMDTTIWVNEQQ
+74 EGVYMDTAIWVNGQR

-106 FVKVGENE
+106 FVKAGENE

-138 WFKETS
+138 WFKETP
-144 KTYVRE
+144 KTYIRE

-157 EACEEKDG
+157 EACGEKDG
-165 KEPDFL
+165 KEPDFF
-171 LYADTEIAGDAW
+171 LYADTEIVGDAW
-183 DEVRHTLYHKRE
+183 DEVRHTLYQKRE
-195 VEPEIELPL
+195 VRPEIELPF
-204 ELLLGDQVELVEEA
+204 ELLLGDEVEL
-218 SLMTEKVGEASG
+218 VGEASLVTG
-230 AEEDANVSEKEASCA
+230 KA
-245 SAVEAY
+245 
-251 ADSERENL
+251 
-259 CVPEIITSHN
+259 SHN
-269 TNKNTAIYRVKSPRC
+269 TNKNTAIYHVKSPKL

-289 PHLYILKTEL
+289 PNLYILKTEL
-299 WKDGEIIQEEY
+299 WKDGEVIQEEY
-310 SQLGF
+310 SQIGF

-327 LNGRRVKL
+327 LNGRKVKL

-348 AAFHRT
+348 VAFHRT
-354 AMARKLGIL
+354 AMARKFRIL

-386 DEMGILMISE
+386 DQMGILMISE

-424 WVMRDRNHPC
+424 WVMRDRNHPS

-453 REITVKLRDLVKK
+453 REITVRLRDLVKR
-466 YDYRRN
+466 YDYRGN
-472 AGVTIGSNYMPWEN
+472 AGITIGSNYMPWEN
-486 AQHCAEELKL
+486 AQRCAEEVKL
-496 VGYNY
+496 AGYNY

-528 SRGFYHFPLRAS
+528 SRGIYHFPLRAS

-636 WDFNEGQSIDIRVC
+636 WDFNEGQSIDVRVC

-694 AVAYDEE
+694 AVAYDEA
-701 GNVTARETKA
+701 GSVTARETKA

-719 VLRASG
+719 VLQAS
-725 RAAVANGRD
+725 RRTAVANGRD

-793 LAIIETGT
+793 LAIVETGT

-821 YEAVEIDQMLPF
+821 CEAVEIDQMLPF

-841 IYHNFWQDLCEETYA
+841 IYREVFQNL
-856 PGSTELIEDH
+856 SVELHDFGQTGLVEGQK
-866 EERQRERQEDEQK
+866 ERQRERQEDEQK
-879 QSQKEKL
+879 QGQKEKL

-892 KQSRK
+892 KQNS
-897 EEKEEEERQSRK
+897 K
-909 ERLEEEQQQSQEE
+909 ERLEEEQQQSQEA
-922 RLEEEEKQSRK
+922 RLEEVVKQNQKERQEEKQ
-933 ERLDEKQEEIPV
+933 KQAEIPV
-945 RKITLCSPMGQRFSK
+945 RKITLHSPMGQKLSK
-960 EQPYLTVEAEIEPKE
+960 EQPHLTVEAEIEPKE

-995 VRLLVQGHTAQLHAM
+995 VKLLVQGHSAQLQAM

-1023 GTDRIRVISQ
+1023 GTAGIRVISQ

-1149 RVTGINTISIAVRQ
+1149 RVTGINTISIAVHQ

-1177 AWLPLDAAQAD
+1177 AWLSLNAAEAD
-1188 SVYGDTFIKEER
+1188 SVYGDTFTKEEG

-1208 VTITYAEMDFGEEGT
+1208 VTITYTEMDFGEEGT
-1223 AGIRICGRAPESSN
+1223 AGVRICGRAPESSN

-1242 FLQGEEESKQLVEFP
+1242 FSQGEEEIKQLVEFP

-1264 KEFSLTPVKG
+1264 KAFFLTPVKG
-1274 KWDVSFIFLPGS
+1274 KWNVSFVFLPGS

-1297 AGAAN
+1297 AGTEVHF

>member
-9 WSFWC
+9 WIFWC
-14 GEPDLDVSEAGKHL
+14 GEPDSDVAQARKHL
-28 TEFQKVDL
+28 TEFQKVEL

-44 AKNLYRDGCGF
+44 AKNLYRDGCGY
-55 YRKIFL
+55 YRKSFS

-74 EGVYMDTTIWVNEQQ
+74 EGVYMDTTIWVNGQQ

-106 FVKVGENE
+106 FVKAGENE

-144 KTYVRE
+144 KTYIRE

-165 KEPDFL
+165 EEPDFL
-171 LYADTEIAGDAW
+171 LYADTEIVGDAW
-183 DEVRHTLYHKRE
+183 DEVRHTLYVKRE
-195 VEPEIELPL
+195 VEPEIELPF
-204 ELLLGDQVELVEEA
+204 ELLLGDEVELAVETYA
-218 SLMTEKVGEASG
+218 G
-230 AEEDANVSEKEASCA
+230 SEKENFCVSEIAASHSINNNA
-245 SAVEAY
+245 S
-251 ADSERENL
+251 
-259 CVPEIITSHN
+259 
-269 TNKNTAIYRVKSPRC
+269 IYRVKSPKL

-289 PHLYILKTEL
+289 PQLYILKTEL
-299 WKDGEIIQEEY
+299 CRDGEVLQEEY
-310 SQLGF
+310 SQIGF

-327 LNGRRVKL
+327 LNGRKVKL

-354 AMARKLGIL
+354 AMARKLRIL

-386 DEMGILMISE
+386 DQMGILMISE
-396 AFDMWERSKTTY
+396 AFDMWERSKTPY

-424 WVMRDRNHPC
+424 WVMRDRNHPS

-453 REITVKLRDLVKK
+453 REITVRLRDLVKQ
-466 YDYRRN
+466 YDYRGN
-472 AGVTIGSNYMPWEN
+472 AGITIGSNYMPWEN
-486 AQHCAEELKL
+486 AQHCAEEVKL
-496 VGYNY
+496 AGYNY

-528 SRGFYHFPLRAS
+528 SRGIYHFPLRAS

-636 WDFNEGQSIDIRVC
+636 WDFNEGQSIDVRVC

-665 GRQQLTH
+665 GRQRLTH

-683 YSLPYEKGVLY
+683 YALPYEKGVLY
-694 AVAYDEE
+694 AVAYDEA
-701 GNVTARETKA
+701 GKVTARETKA

-719 VLRASG
+719 VLQASR

-801 IPGAVRIRVS
+801 TPGAVRIRVS

-821 YEAVEIDQMLPF
+821 CESVEIDQMLPF
-833 MKGEKAQR
+833 MKGEEAQR
-841 IYHNFWQDLCEETYA
+841 IYREVFKDPFAENYD
-856 PGSTELIEDH
+856 PGQTELTEDY
-866 EERQRERQEDEQK
+866 EEV
-879 QSQKEKL
+879 
-886 EEKQEK
+886 
-892 KQSRK
+892 
-897 EEKEEEERQSRK
+897 
-909 ERLEEEQQQSQEE
+909 
-922 RLEEEEKQSRK
+922 
-933 ERLDEKQEEIPV
+933 PV
-945 RKITLCSPMGQRFSK
+945 RKITLHSPMGQKLSK
-960 EQPYLTVEAEIEPKE
+960 EQPHLTVEAEIEPKE

-995 VRLLVQGHTAQLHAM
+995 VKLLVQGHSAQLQAM

-1023 GTDRIRVISQ
+1023 GTDGIRVISQ

-1097 TMPVFALTSE
+1097 TMPIFALTSE

-1142 ETYLLAK
+1142 ETYSLAK
-1149 RVTGINTISIAVRQ
+1149 RITGINTISIAVHQ

-1177 AWLPLDAAQAD
+1177 AWLSLNAAEAD
-1188 SVYGDTFIKEER
+1188 SVYGDTFTKEER

-1208 VTITYAEMDFGEEGT
+1208 VTITYTEMDFGEEGT
-1223 AGIRICGRAPESSN
+1223 AGVRICGRAAKSSN

-1242 FLQGEEESKQLVEFP
+1242 FSQGEEEIKQLVEFP

-1264 KEFSLTPVKG
+1264 KACSLTPVKG
-1274 KWDVSFIFLPGS
+1274 KWDVSFVFLPGS

-1297 AGAAN
+1297 AGTEVHF

>member
-55 YRKIFL
+55 YRKIFS

-106 FVKVGENE
+106 FVKAGENE

-138 WFKETS
+138 WFKETPE
-144 KTYVRE
+144 TYIRE
-150 NGVYVHT
+150 NGVYIHT
-157 EACEEKDG
+157 EACGEKVG

-171 LYADTEIAGDAW
+171 LYADTEIVGDAW
-183 DEVRHTLYHKRE
+183 DEVRHTLYAKRE
-195 VEPEIELPL
+195 AQPEIELPV
-204 ELLLGDQVELVEEA
+204 ELLLGDEMELVEEA
-218 SLMTEKVGEASG
+218 SP
-230 AEEDANVSEKEASCA
+230 EET
-245 SAVEAY
+245 Y
-251 ADSERENL
+251 AGSERADFCLSET
-259 CVPEIITSHN
+259 IIFHN
-269 TNKNTAIYRVKSPRC
+269 TNKNTNIYRVKSPRR

-310 SQLGF
+310 SQIGF

-348 AAFHRT
+348 AAFHRA
-354 AMARKLGIL
+354 AMARKFRIL

-386 DEMGILMISE
+386 DQMGILMISE

-453 REITVKLRDLVKK
+453 REITVRLRDLVKK

-472 AGVTIGSNYMPWEN
+472 AGITIGSNYMPWEN
-486 AQHCAEELKL
+486 AQLCADEVKL
-496 VGYNY
+496 AGYNY

-528 SRGFYHFPLRAS
+528 SRGIYHFPLRAS

-636 WDFNEGQSIDIRVC
+636 WDFNEGQNIDIRVC
-650 SNAPFVELFC
+650 LFQCALRRAVLQWKEL
-660 NGKSC
+660 
-665 GRQQLTH
+665 RQ
-672 EKGSGHHIIAD
+672 
-683 YSLPYEKGVLY
+683 
-694 AVAYDEE
+694 
-701 GNVTARETKA
+701 
-711 SFGNSAEI
+711 
-719 VLRASG
+719 
-725 RAAVANGRD
+725 AAV
-734 LFFVEIGTRDEK
+734 
-746 GNPVENAVDRVTVQ
+746 NA
-760 VEGAGHLVGLDN
+760 
-772 GDSTDEDSYKGN
+772 
-784 SRRLFSGKL
+784 
-793 LAIIETGT
+793 
-801 IPGAVRIRVS
+801 
-811 GKGLKSAELV
+811 
-821 YEAVEIDQMLPF
+821 
-833 MKGEKAQR
+833 
-841 IYHNFWQDLCEETYA
+841 
-856 PGSTELIEDH
+856 
-866 EERQRERQEDEQK
+866 
-879 QSQKEKL
+879 
-886 EEKQEK
+886 
-892 KQSRK
+892 
-897 EEKEEEERQSRK
+897 
-909 ERLEEEQQQSQEE
+909 
-922 RLEEEEKQSRK
+922 
-933 ERLDEKQEEIPV
+933 
-945 RKITLCSPMGQRFSK
+945 
-960 EQPYLTVEAEIEPKE
+960 
-975 ATDRQLLFR
+975 
-984 VVDEHGVDSNL
+984 
-995 VRLLVQGHTAQLHAM
+995 
-1010 GDGSFYLRCMSRS
+1010 
-1023 GTDRIRVISQ
+1023 
-1033 LEFTVEG
+1033 
-1040 MGQAYRNPY
+1040 
-1049 ELISGSL
+1049 
-1056 YTSYQGEVSNGNERG
+1056 
-1071 VATARDGETVV
+1071 
-1082 TFGNIDFGPVGSDEI
+1082 
-1097 TMPVFALTSE
+1097 
-1107 EYPIRI
+1107 
-1113 YEGVPGEEGCQLL
+1113 
-1126 ADVVYQ
+1126 
-1132 KPSIWNTYQE
+1132 
-1142 ETYLLAK
+1142 
-1149 RVTGINTISIAVRQ
+1149 
-1163 KIHLKGFV
+1163 
-1171 FKKLQK
+1171 
-1177 AWLPLDAAQAD
+1177 
-1188 SVYGDTFIKEER
+1188 
-1200 AITGIGNN
+1200 
-1208 VTITYAEMDFGEEGT
+1208 
-1223 AGIRICGRAPESSN
+1223 
-1237 SLHIR
+1237 
-1242 FLQGEEESKQLVEFP
+1242 
-1257 MCGEYTE
+1257 
-1264 KEFSLTPVKG
+1264 
-1274 KWDVSFIFLPGS
+1274 
-1286 CFDLQSVQFLP
+1286 
-1297 AGAAN
+1297 

>member
-55 YRKIFL
+55 YRKIFS

-106 FVKVGENE
+106 FVKAGENE

-138 WFKETS
+138 WFKETT
-144 KTYVRE
+144 KTYIRE
-150 NGVYVHT
+150 NGVYIHT
-157 EACEEKDG
+157 EACGEKEG

-171 LYADTEIAGDAW
+171 LYADTEIVGDAW
-183 DEVRHTLYHKRE
+183 DEVSHTLYAKRE
-195 VEPEIELPL
+195 APPEIELPF
-204 ELLLGDQVELVEEA
+204 ELLLGDEMELVEEA
-218 SLMTEKVGEASG
+218 SP
-230 AEEDANVSEKEASCA
+230 EET
-245 SAVEAY
+245 Y
-251 ADSERENL
+251 AGSERADFCLSET
-259 CVPEIITSHN
+259 IIFHN
-269 TNKNTAIYRVKSPRC
+269 TNKNTNIYRVKSPRC

-310 SQLGF
+310 SQIGF

-348 AAFHRT
+348 AAFHRA
-354 AMARKLGIL
+354 AMARKFRIL

-386 DEMGILMISE
+386 DQMGILMISE

-453 REITVKLRDLVKK
+453 REITVRLRDLVKK
-466 YDYRRN
+466 YDYCRN
-472 AGVTIGSNYMPWEN
+472 AGITIGSNYMPWEN
-486 AQHCAEELKL
+486 AQLCAEELKL
-496 VGYNY
+496 AGYNY

-528 SRGFYHFPLRAS
+528 SRGIYHFPLRAS

-734 LFFVEIGTRDEK
+734 LFFVEIGTWDEK

-793 LAIIETGT
+793 LAIIETGM

-821 YEAVEIDQMLPF
+821 CEAVEIDQMLTF

-856 PGSTELIEDH
+856 QGPTELIEDH

-879 QSQKEKL
+879 QSQKE
-886 EEKQEK
+886 
-892 KQSRK
+892 
-897 EEKEEEERQSRK
+897 
-909 ERLEEEQQQSQEE
+909 
-922 RLEEEEKQSRK
+922 
-933 ERLDEKQEEIPV
+933 RLDEKQEEIPV
-945 RKITLCSPMGQRFSK
+945 RKITLCSPMGQKLSK
-960 EQPYLTVEAEIEPKE
+960 EQPYLTVEAEVEPKE
-975 ATDRQLLFR
+975 ATDRQLMFR

-1097 TMPVFALTSE
+1097 TMPIFALTSE

-1142 ETYLLAK
+1142 ETYSLAK
-1149 RVTGINTISIAVRQ
+1149 RVTGINTISVAVHQ

-1177 AWLPLDAAQAD
+1177 AWLSLNAAEAD
-1188 SVYGDTFIKEER
+1188 SVYGDTFTKEER

-1208 VTITYAEMDFGEEGT
+1208 VTITYTEMDFGEEGT

-1264 KEFSLTPVKG
+1264 KEFPLTPVKG
-1274 KWDVSFIFLPGS
+1274 KWDVSFVFLPGS
-1286 CFDLQSVQFLP
+1286 CFDLQSVQFLSG
-1297 AGAAN
+1297 GAAN

>member
-36 PHDWLIAD
+36 PHDWLISD

-55 YRKIFL
+55 YRKIFS

-89 AGEWKYGYSTF
+89 VGEWKYGYSTF

-106 FVKVGENE
+106 FVKAGENE

-138 WFKETS
+138 WFKETPE
-144 KTYVRE
+144 TYIRE
-150 NGVYVHT
+150 NGVYIHT
-157 EACEEKDG
+157 EACEKKVG

-171 LYADTEIAGDAW
+171 LYADTEIVGDAW

-218 SLMTEKVGEASG
+218 SLMTEKVGEASC

-259 CVPEIITSHN
+259 CVPEIIASYN

-310 SQLGF
+310 SQIGF

-327 LNGRRVKL
+327 LNGRKVKL

-354 AMARKLGIL
+354 AMARKLRIL

-386 DEMGILMISE
+386 DQMGILMISE

-453 REITVKLRDLVKK
+453 REITVRLRDLVKK

-472 AGVTIGSNYMPWEN
+472 AGITIGSNYMPWEN
-486 AQHCAEELKL
+486 AQLCADEVKL
-496 VGYNY
+496 AGYNY
-501 GEKYYEEHHK
+501 GEKYYGKHHK

-517 IYGSETSSIVQ
+517 IYGSETSSMVQ
-528 SRGFYHFPLRAS
+528 SRGIYHFPLRAS

-701 GNVTARETKA
+701 GNETARETKA

-734 LFFVEIGTRDEK
+734 LFFVEIGTWDEK

-821 YEAVEIDQMLPF
+821 CEAVEIDQMLTF

-856 PGSTELIEDH
+856 PGPTELIEDH

-879 QSQKEKL
+879 QSQKE
-886 EEKQEK
+886 
-892 KQSRK
+892 
-897 EEKEEEERQSRK
+897 
-909 ERLEEEQQQSQEE
+909 
-922 RLEEEEKQSRK
+922 
-933 ERLDEKQEEIPV
+933 RLDEKQEEIPV
-945 RKITLCSPMGQRFSK
+945 RKITLCSPMGQKLSK
-960 EQPYLTVEAEIEPKE
+960 EQPYLTVEAEVEPKE
-975 ATDRQLLFR
+975 ATDRQLMFR

-1082 TFGNIDFGPVGSDEI
+1082 TFGNIDFGPVGSDKI
-1097 TMPVFALTSE
+1097 TMPIFALTSE

-1142 ETYLLAK
+1142 ETYSLAK
-1149 RVTGINTISIAVRQ
+1149 RVTGINTISVAVHQ

-1177 AWLPLDAAQAD
+1177 AWLSLNAAEAD
-1188 SVYGDTFIKEER
+1188 SVYGDTFTKEER

-1208 VTITYAEMDFGEEGT
+1208 VTITYTEMDFGEEGT

-1257 MCGEYTE
+1257 MCGEYIE

-1286 CFDLQSVQFLP
+1286 CFDLQSVQFLS
-1297 AGAAN
+1297 GGVAN

>member
-44 AKNLYRDGCGF
+44 AKNLYRDSCGF

-106 FVKVGENE
+106 FVKAGENE

-138 WFKETS
+138 WFKETP
-144 KTYVRE
+144 KTYIRE
-150 NGVYVHT
+150 NGVYIHT
-157 EACEEKDG
+157 EACREKVG

-171 LYADTEIAGDAW
+171 LYADTEIVGDAW

-259 CVPEIITSHN
+259 CVPEIIASHN
-269 TNKNTAIYRVKSPRC
+269 TNKNTAIYRVKSPRR

-289 PHLYILKTEL
+289 PYLYILKTEL
-299 WKDGEIIQEEY
+299 CRDGEVIQDEY
-310 SQLGF
+310 SQIGF

-386 DEMGILMISE
+386 DQMGILMISE

-486 AQHCAEELKL
+486 AQLCADEVKL
-496 VGYNY
+496 AGYNY

-517 IYGSETSSIVQ
+517 IYGSETSSMVQ
-528 SRGFYHFPLRAS
+528 SRGIYHFPLRAS

-734 LFFVEIGTRDEK
+734 LFFVEIGMRDEK

-856 PGSTELIEDH
+856 PGPTELIED
-866 EERQRERQEDEQK
+866 QE
-879 QSQKEKL
+879 
-886 EEKQEK
+886 
-892 KQSRK
+892 
-897 EEKEEEERQSRK
+897 
-909 ERLEEEQQQSQEE
+909 
-922 RLEEEEKQSRK
+922 

-945 RKITLCSPMGQRFSK
+945 RKITLCSPMGQKFSK
-960 EQPYLTVEAEIEPKE
+960 EQPEFTVEAEIEPKE

-1040 MGQAYRNPY
+1040 MGQVYRNPY

-1097 TMPVFALTSE
+1097 TIPVFALTSE

-1149 RVTGINTISIAVRQ
+1149 RVTGINTISIAVCQ

-1188 SVYGDTFIKEER
+1188 SVYGDTFTKEER

-1242 FLQGEEESKQLVEFP
+1242 FSQGEEESKQLVEFP

>member
-1 MKRLFNGG
+1 MKKLFNGG

-14 GEPDLDVSEAGKHL
+14 GEPDSAVAEAEKHL
-28 TEFQKVDL
+28 AVFQKVDL

-44 AKNLYRDGCGF
+44 AKNLYRDGCGY
-55 YRKIFL
+55 YRKSFS
-61 MQPKENKR
+61 MQLKEDKR

-74 EGVYMDTTIWVNEQQ
+74 EGVYMDTTIWVNGQQ

-106 FVKVGENE
+106 FVKAGQNE

-138 WFKETS
+138 WFKETP
-144 KTYVRE
+144 KTYIRE

-165 KEPDFL
+165 EEPDFL
-171 LYADTEIAGDAW
+171 LYADTEIVGDAW
-183 DEVRHTLYHKRE
+183 DEVRHTLYAKRE
-195 VEPEIELPL
+195 AEPEIELPF
-204 ELLLGDQVELVEEA
+204 ELLLGDEVELVKET
-218 SLMTEKVGEASG
+218 SPVTGKV
-230 AEEDANVSEKEASCA
+230 
-245 SAVEAY
+245 
-251 ADSERENL
+251 
-259 CVPEIITSHN
+259 SHSIN
-269 TNKNTAIYRVKSPRC
+269 NNESVYCVKSPKL

-289 PHLYILKTEL
+289 PNLYILKTEL
-299 WKDGEIIQEEY
+299 WKDGEVIQEEY
-310 SQLGF
+310 SQIGF

-327 LNGRRVKL
+327 LNGRKVKL

-354 AMARKLGIL
+354 AMARKFHIL

-386 DEMGILMISE
+386 DQMGILMISE

-408 DYARFFKEWS
+408 DYARFFREWS

-424 WVMRDRNHPC
+424 WVMRDRNHPS

-453 REITVKLRDLVKK
+453 REITVRLRDLVKQ
-466 YDYRRN
+466 YDYRGN
-472 AGVTIGSNYMPWEN
+472 AGITIGSNYMPWEN
-486 AQHCAEELKL
+486 AQRCAEEVKL
-496 VGYNY
+496 AGYNY

-528 SRGFYHFPLRAS
+528 SRGIYHFPLRAS

-636 WDFNEGQSIDIRVC
+636 WDFNEGQSIDVRVC

-660 NGKSC
+660 NGQSY

-701 GNVTARETKA
+701 GNVAARETKA

-719 VLRASG
+719 VLQASR

-734 LFFVEIGTRDEK
+734 LIFVEIGTRDEK

-760 VEGAGHLVGLDN
+760 VEGAGRLVGLDN

-801 IPGAVRIRVS
+801 TPGAVRIRVS

-821 YEAVEIDQMLPF
+821 CEAVEIDQMLPF
-833 MKGEKAQR
+833 VKGEEAQR
-841 IYHNFWQDLCEETYA
+841 IYCKTFQDPFAENYG
-856 PGSTELIEDH
+856 PGQTELIEDH
-866 EERQRERQEDEQK
+866 EERYEESLKEQK
-879 QSQKEKL
+879 QRQ
-886 EEKQEK
+886 EEKQ
-892 KQSRK
+892 SSK
-897 EEKEEEERQSRK
+897 EW
-909 ERLEEEQQQSQEE
+909 LEQEQQQSQEA
-922 RLEEEEKQSRK
+922 RLEEEEKQSQK
-933 ERLDEKQEEIPV
+933 ERLEEIPV
-945 RKITLCSPMGQRFSK
+945 RKITLHSPMGQKLSK
-960 EQPYLTVEAEIEPKE
+960 EQPHLTVEAEIEPKE
-975 ATDRQLLFR
+975 ATDRQLISR

-995 VRLLVQGHTAQLHAM
+995 VKLLVQGHSAQLQAI
-1010 GDGSFYLRCMSRS
+1010 GDGSFYLRCMSCS
-1023 GTDRIRVISQ
+1023 GTEGIRVISQ

-1142 ETYLLAK
+1142 ETYSLAK
-1149 RVTGINTISIAVRQ
+1149 RVTGINTISIAVHQ

-1177 AWLPLDAAQAD
+1177 AWLSLNAAEAD
-1188 SVYGDTFIKEER
+1188 SVYGDTFTKEER

-1208 VTITYAEMDFGEEGT
+1208 VTITYTEMDFGEEGT
-1223 AGIRICGRAPESSN
+1223 AGVRICGRAAKSSN

-1242 FLQGEEESKQLVEFP
+1242 FSQGEEEIKQLVEFP

-1264 KEFSLTPVKG
+1264 KAFSLTPVKG
-1274 KWDVSFIFLPGS
+1274 KWDVSFVFLPGS

-1297 AGAAN
+1297 AGTEVHF

>member
-55 YRKIFL
+55 YRKIFS

-106 FVKVGENE
+106 FVKAGENE

-138 WFKETS
+138 WFKETT
-144 KTYVRE
+144 KTYIRE
-150 NGVYVHT
+150 NGVYIHT
-157 EACEEKDG
+157 EACGEKEG

-171 LYADTEIAGDAW
+171 LYADTEIVGDAW
-183 DEVRHTLYHKRE
+183 DEVRHTLYAKRE
-195 VEPEIELPL
+195 APPEIELPF
-204 ELLLGDQVELVEEA
+204 ELLLGDEMELVEEA
-218 SLMTEKVGEASG
+218 SP
-230 AEEDANVSEKEASCA
+230 EET
-245 SAVEAY
+245 Y
-251 ADSERENL
+251 AGSERADFCLSET
-259 CVPEIITSHN
+259 IIFHN
-269 TNKNTAIYRVKSPRC
+269 TNKNTNIYRVKSPRC

-289 PHLYILKTEL
+289 PHLYILKTGL

-310 SQLGF
+310 SQIGF

-348 AAFHRT
+348 AAFHRA
-354 AMARKLGIL
+354 AMARKFRIL

-386 DEMGILMISE
+386 DQMGILMISE

-424 WVMRDRNHPC
+424 WVMRDRNHPS

-453 REITVKLRDLVKK
+453 REITVRLRDLVKK

-472 AGVTIGSNYMPWEN
+472 AGITIGSNYMPWEN
-486 AQHCAEELKL
+486 AQLCADEVKL
-496 VGYNY
+496 AGYNY

-528 SRGFYHFPLRAS
+528 SRGIYHFPLRAS

-734 LFFVEIGTRDEK
+734 LFFVEIGTRDE
-746 GNPVENAVDRVTVQ
+746 NENVVENAVDRVTVQ

-821 YEAVEIDQMLPF
+821 CEAVEIDQMLPF
-833 MKGEKAQR
+833 LKGEKAQR

-856 PGSTELIEDH
+856 PGPTELIEDH

-879 QSQKEKL
+879 QSQKE
-886 EEKQEK
+886 
-892 KQSRK
+892 
-897 EEKEEEERQSRK
+897 
-909 ERLEEEQQQSQEE
+909 
-922 RLEEEEKQSRK
+922 
-933 ERLDEKQEEIPV
+933 RLDEKQEEIPV
-945 RKITLCSPMGQRFSK
+945 RKITLCSPMGQKLSK
-960 EQPYLTVEAEIEPKE
+960 EQPYLTVEAEVEPKE
-975 ATDRQLLFR
+975 ATDRQLMFR

-1082 TFGNIDFGPVGSDEI
+1082 TFGNIDFGPVGSDKI
-1097 TMPVFALTSE
+1097 TMPIFALTSE

-1142 ETYLLAK
+1142 ETYSLAK
-1149 RVTGINTISIAVRQ
+1149 RVTGINTISVAVHQ

-1177 AWLPLDAAQAD
+1177 AWLSLNAAEAD
-1188 SVYGDTFIKEER
+1188 SVYGDTFTKEER
-1200 AITGIGNN
+1200 TITGIGNN
-1208 VTITYAEMDFGEEGT
+1208 VTITYTEMDFGEEGT

-1257 MCGEYTE
+1257 MCGEYIE

-1274 KWDVSFIFLPGS
+1274 KWDVSFVFLPGS